1 MKAPSLCWDAAL
13 GTLPTPGRGLPF
25 SLWGSV
31 QFLPPS
37 PPPPQTG
44 FSSHFFT
51 QLHLRG
57 EEPPGAAPGLCLPP
71 PTPHVPTP
79 QPAAPPP
86 RQLQHR
92 GRSFNSMFKA
102 VGKGSPS
109 RNAPSRNSPA
119 KPNKSS
125 SNELAVLIARMQT
138 NADQVEKDILDTQ
151 SLLSQV
157 RCGTGQWE
165 GGRNLKEA
173 ETLLKDLFLDVDR
186 AKRLKH
192 PQANEI
198 EKDIQQLHERVTQ
211 LCAEYRDLYEK
222 LNVPDIGPRVDW
234 TKILDQKMKQ
244 VNAGQYGPGMSE
256 LEKQIAEHNILQKEI
271 EAYGLQIKNL
281 RCRDVTDLKSQYK
294 DLLKA
299 SIWRGQSL
307 GSLYHHLQGCTKE
320 LGYLTEQQ
328 TRILKQDW
336 SDQMTDVQSMRRE
349 YEEFKSKELL
359 SQEEFV
365 NNLQDDGDRMIELKH
380 PAIKPIQAHQE
391 ALKNEWQNFLNLC
404 ICQES
409 QLKSVENYKKFQD
422 DAETVSRSLKKMSSD
437 LDTKYTKFNKDSPG
451 VVSDLLLHLEAVK
464 QAEKSIADLKR
475 RSKEISPLKLRRMR
489 PSQPL
494 TLDTLCDW
502 DAGEVQLTRGD
513 KYTLKDN
520 SNPEM
525 WVVQSSTG
533 VVQEAPSACFSIPPP
548 DPEAMDKVNRLEGEL
563 NAVKQKRA
571 AAQNMLRCSHKETV
585 QPSQKVLPK
594 STPVVQDDPQADQLL
609 GSLDRVGKDLVQ
621 VEKEVLNRVRSPVS
635 YTDSTDDLARRIKQQ
650 QETTKKL
657 ESLGAAKDALQKECE
672 TYLSKKPTSTSASQ
686 LPVTLNALR
695 SKYSDVNMLSSLY
708 NEKAKAALN
717 LETQIE
723 NTDKIVST
731 FEAKL
736 AQDSIIPASPNAL
749 QDRANDLQKMR
760 RDLVAQEDCVLKLNR
775 GLKDAEH
782 SCSAVQ
788 NNFQEYCPDLP
799 RQKREVQLLND
810 RYHAVAD
817 QLDQREKT
825 LRNISLAYQ
834 QFQNS
839 NENLMFWMN
848 NLPKHQVKTTDG
860 PSQINYKLQAQKRL
874 LEEIESKEP
883 EKNAMVRLS
892 RNVQSTLNDY
902 ELQAGKY
909 SSSLDPALTDFAAK
923 RLRVTPLQESIQTQ
937 ENDVSKHYMELAA
950 ENRQQLNRL
959 EFAKKIAEKKE
970 VHEDIQSVREQTQQ
984 SANKAMSSRES
995 EGLKLQLEEERRNVA
1010 RIEEDLEE
1018 RRNKLLML
1026 KTQRP
1031 IERVEEKEVVEYYR
1045 DPQLE
1050 SNLTKMTQQIEEE
1063 GKKRQSLQEDIDA
1076 MSRKL
1081 AQMESEKKAI
1091 PAQLLT
1097 KEITKIEKD
1106 PSLDS
1111 EAASLRQEIRRL
1123 QEESLASASEL
1134 ERYKRELHVL
1144 ERKQPNIREK
1154 VVVKEL
1160 IKTEKNPE
1168 MLKSVRNLQLQID
1181 EESFKRK
1188 SAEEAIVKVKSKI
1201 EEVEK
1206 LIDAAEPKII
1216 VKEVKQVEQDPEL
1229 LKESS
1234 KLKTLIEE
1242 ERSKNL
1248 ALAGELGE
1256 LQSQCSIAEKQKP
1269 RVEVKERVNEIFMV
1283 DPETEKEIAHLKRE
1297 LQEITLKRT
1306 KIDSE
1311 VEEALAELNVL
1322 RSQKPEVEL
1331 KEVIEE
1337 VVKHEKSPEILREI
1351 DRLKQQLNEL
1361 VNTNGRTQEQLIR
1374 LQGERDE
1381 WRRERSKVETKL
1393 VNKEVIRYENDP
1405 LLEKEADRLRQ
1416 EVRSMSQKRRA
1427 AEDAVY
1433 DLQNKYMLLERRKPE
1448 EKVIVQE
1455 VILTQKDPKL
1465 RDEHSRLSRSLDEEV
1480 SNRRRLER
1488 DVQQLR
1494 ALVEEQEKLL
1504 NFQEDR
1510 SKRLAL
1516 EKEMRQIT
1524 LRIKELE
1531 ESPAPVQEKI
1541 IMEEV
1546 VKLEKDPVL
1555 EQSASSLRLE
1565 LEREKMEVLNLQREC
1580 KNLQMQVDVLQKAK
1594 SQEKTIYKEVIRV
1607 EKDRALESERARI
1620 WEQLSR
1626 ERGAKQKAEEEVR
1639 RLREKIERA
1648 EGMKRTWARE
1658 ETELQKARNLAIQE
1672 RAGLESEL
1680 RELERQKQQ
1689 KVLFLREESKLLNQ
1703 RTESDRQKKKQLEQ
1717 EFSMLEADILRE
1729 KDQIYNKERF
1739 IRDLRSRVSRE
1750 EINHETQMR
1759 ETNLST
1765 KISILDPET
1774 GKDMSPYEAY
1784 KRGIIDRGQY
1794 IQLQELECDW
1804 EEITTLGPNG
1814 EISLLLD
1821 KKSGKQYSIDDALR
1835 LRRITK
1841 EEYQLYRDGKIPISE
1856 FALLV
1861 AGESKPPS
1869 SLSIGSIISKSPI
1882 QSPTTP
1888 QTQSFFPP
1896 SSQKGFGEDTSPI
1909 AGVYDTTTDTKYNI
1923 KTAVTKKLLDPMTA
1937 QKLLEAQA
1945 ATGGIIDLLSRD
1957 RLSVHKAI
1965 ERGLIDRTYMQRL
1978 LNAQKAFTGI
1988 EDPVTKRRLS
1998 VGEAVQKGWMT
2009 KDSAFPYLEVQH
2021 LTGGL
2026 IDPKK
2031 TGRIPVLEAA
2041 QMGMIT
2047 GDLANRL
2054 QDESS
2059 YEKDLIDPIT
2069 KEKIN
2074 YKEAMAL
2081 CQKDSLGSLLLL
2093 PAASEGY
2100 QPFRSP
2106 KLSRFRH

>member
-1 MKAPSLCWDAAL
+1 
-13 GTLPTPGRGLPF
+13 
-25 SLWGSV
+25 
-31 QFLPPS
+31 
-37 PPPPQTG
+37 
-44 FSSHFFT
+44 
-51 QLHLRG
+51 
-57 EEPPGAAPGLCLPP
+57 
-71 PTPHVPTP
+71 
-79 QPAAPPP
+79 
-86 RQLQHR
+86 
-92 GRSFNSMFKA
+92 
-102 VGKGSPS
+102 
-109 RNAPSRNSPA
+109 
-119 KPNKSS
+119 
-125 SNELAVLIARMQT
+125 MQT
-138 NADQVEKDILDTQ
+138 NADQVEKDILETQ
-151 SLLSQV
+151 SLLTQV
-157 RCGTGQWE
+157 RSFEFQAE
-165 GGRNLKEA
+165 NARNLKEA

-192 PQANEI
+192 PQATEI

-320 LGYLTEQQ
+320 LGYLTERQ

-349 YEEFKSKELL
+349 YEDFKSKELL

-380 PAIKPIQAHQE
+380 PAVKPIQAHQE

-451 VVSDLLLHLEAVK
+451 VVSDLLLHLENDEKSVK
-464 QAEKSIADLKR
+464 QAEKSIADLKK

-489 PSQPL
+489 SSQPL

-533 VVQEAPSACFSIPPP
+533 VVQEAPSACFSILPP
-548 DPEAMDKVNRLEGEL
+548 DPEAVDKVNRLEGEL

-571 AAQNMLRCSHKETV
+571 AAQSMLRRSHKETV
-585 QPSQKVLPK
+585 QPSQQVLPK

-635 YTDSTDDLARRIKQQ
+635 YTDPTDDLARRIKQQ
-650 QETTKKL
+650 QVGETTKKL

-695 SKYSDVNMLSSLY
+695 SKYSDVSMLSSLY

-723 NTDKIVST
+723 NTDKVVST

-749 QDRANDLQKMR
+749 QDRANDLQKMK

-825 LRNISLAYQ
+825 LRNISLTYQ

-883 EKNAMVRLS
+883 EKNAVVRLS

-923 RLRVTPLQESIQTQ
+923 RLRVTPLQESIQAQ
-937 ENDVSKHYMELAA
+937 VQSFLFS
-950 ENRQQLNRL
+950 
-959 EFAKKIAEKKE
+959 FAFSLQKE
-970 VHEDIQSVREQTQQ
+970 VHEDIQSVHEQTQQ
-984 SANKAMSSRES
+984 SANKAVSSRES

-1010 RIEEDLEE
+1010 RIEEELEE
-1018 RRNKLLML
+1018 HRNKLLML

-1031 IERVEEKEVVEYYR
+1031 VERVEEKEVVEYYR

-1050 SNLTKMTQQIEEE
+1050 SNLTKMMRQIEEE
-1063 GKKRQSLQEDIDA
+1063 GKKRQSLQEDIEL

-1081 AQMESEKKAI
+1081 AQMESEKKAV

-1111 EAASLRQEIRRL
+1111 QAASLRQEIRRL
-1123 QEESLASASEL
+1123 QEESLAAASEL
-1134 ERYKRELHVL
+1134 EQCKRELHML

-1297 LQEITLKRT
+1297 LQEVTLKRT

-1311 VEEALAELNVL
+1311 VEEALAELSVL

-1381 WRRERSKVETKL
+1381 WKRERSKVETKL

-1416 EVRSMSQKRRA
+1416 EVRSMAQKRRA
-1427 AEDAVY
+1427 AEDAIY

-1465 RDEHSRLSRSLDEEV
+1465 RDEHNRLSRSLDEEV

-1494 ALVEEQEKLL
+1494 VLVEEQEKLL

-1555 EQSASSLRLE
+1555 EQSASNLRLE
-1565 LEREKMEVLNLQREC
+1565 LDREKMEVLNLQREC

-1672 RAGLESEL
+1672 RASLESEL

-1814 EISLLLD
+1814 EVSVLLD

-1869 SLSIGSIISKSPI
+1869 SLSIAFSPQAHRRASVMTRPPLPGCTI
-1882 QSPTTP
+1882 PPLTPSTT
-1888 QTQSFFPP
+1888 S
-1896 SSQKGFGEDTSPI
+1896 
-1909 AGVYDTTTDTKYNI
+1909 
-1923 KTAVTKKLLDPMTA
+1923 
-1937 QKLLEAQA
+1937 
-1945 ATGGIIDLLSRD
+1945 
-1957 RLSVHKAI
+1957 
-1965 ERGLIDRTYMQRL
+1965 
-1978 LNAQKAFTGI
+1978 
-1988 EDPVTKRRLS
+1988 
-1998 VGEAVQKGWMT
+1998 
-2009 KDSAFPYLEVQH
+2009 
-2021 LTGGL
+2021 
-2026 IDPKK
+2026 
-2031 TGRIPVLEAA
+2031 
-2041 QMGMIT
+2041 
-2047 GDLANRL
+2047 RL
-2054 QDESS
+2054 Q
-2059 YEKDLIDPIT
+2059 
-2069 KEKIN
+2069 
-2074 YKEAMAL
+2074 
-2081 CQKDSLGSLLLL
+2081 
-2093 PAASEGY
+2093 
-2100 QPFRSP
+2100 
-2106 KLSRFRH
+2106 LSGG

>member
-1 MKAPSLCWDAAL
+1 
-13 GTLPTPGRGLPF
+13 
-25 SLWGSV
+25 
-31 QFLPPS
+31 
-37 PPPPQTG
+37 
-44 FSSHFFT
+44 
-51 QLHLRG
+51 
-57 EEPPGAAPGLCLPP
+57 
-71 PTPHVPTP
+71 
-79 QPAAPPP
+79 
-86 RQLQHR
+86 
-92 GRSFNSMFKA
+92 MFKG

-109 RNAPSRNSPA
+109 RSSPNRGSPVKPS
-119 KPNKSS
+119 KSS
-125 SNELAVLIARMQT
+125 TNELAMLISRMQT
-138 NADQVEKDILDTQ
+138 NADQVEKDILETQ
-151 SLLSQV
+151 SRLKQDASNHQKN
-157 RCGTGQWE
+157 QAFE
-165 GGRNLKEA
+165 FQAENARNLKEA

-192 PQANEI
+192 PQAPEI
-198 EKDIQQLHERVTQ
+198 EKDIQQLHDRVTQ
-211 LCAEYRDLYEK
+211 LCAEYRALYEQ
-222 LNVPDIGPRVDW
+222 LTIPDVGPRVDW
-234 TKILDQKMKQ
+234 ARILDQKMKQ
-244 VNAGQYGPGMSE
+244 INVGQYGPGMSE

-281 RCRDVTDLKSQYK
+281 RCGDVAELKTHYK

-320 LGYLTEQQ
+320 LGYLTDQQ

-336 SDQMTDVQSMRRE
+336 SDQMTDVQSVRRQ
-349 YEEFKSKELL
+349 YEDFKSNELL
-359 SQEEFV
+359 SQEEIV
-365 NNLQDDGDRMIELKH
+365 NHLQDDGDRMIELKH
-380 PAIKPIQAHQE
+380 PAVKPIQAHQE

-409 QLKSVENYKKFQD
+409 QLKSVESYKKFQD
-422 DAETVSRSLKKMSSD
+422 DAEAVSHSLKKMNSD
-437 LDTKYTKFNKDSPG
+437 LDTKYSKFNKSSPG
-451 VVSDLLLHLEAVK
+451 VVSDLLLQLENEEKVVK
-464 QAEKSIADLKR
+464 QAEKSITDLKR
-475 RSKEISPLKLRRMR
+475 RSKEISPLQLRRMR

-548 DPEAMDKVNRLEGEL
+548 DPESIDKVDRLEGEL
-563 NAVKQKRA
+563 TSVKQKRA
-571 AAQNMLRCSHKETV
+571 EVQSTLRRSHKEQV
-585 QPSQKVLPK
+585 QPSQQALSRSP
-594 STPVVQDDPQADQLL
+594 PPVQDDPQADQLL
-609 GSLDRVGKDLVQ
+609 SSLDRVGKDLVQ
-621 VEKEVLNRVRSPVS
+621 VEKEVLSRVRSPVNYS
-635 YTDSTDDLARRIKQQ
+635 DPMDDLARRIKHQ
-650 QETTKKL
+650 QETTQKL
-657 ESLGAAKDALQKECE
+657 ENVGTAKDALQKECE

-695 SKYSDVNMLSSLY
+695 SKYNDVSMLSSLY
-708 NEKAKAALN
+708 SEKAKAALN

-723 NTDKIVST
+723 NTDKIVSM

-749 QDRANDLQKMR
+749 QDRANDLLKMR
-760 RDLVAQEDCVLKLNR
+760 REVVAQEDCVLKLNR

-825 LRNISLAYQ
+825 LRNISLTYQ

-839 NENLMFWMN
+839 NENFMFWMN

-874 LEEIESKEP
+874 VEEIESKEP
-883 EKNAMVRLS
+883 EKSAVVRLS
-892 RNVQSTLNDY
+892 QNVQSTLNDY

-909 SSSLDPALTDFAAK
+909 SSSLDPTLTDFAAK
-923 RLRVTPLQESIQTQ
+923 RLRVTPLQESIQAQ
-937 ENDVSKHYMELAA
+937 ENDVTKLYMELAA
-950 ENRQQLNRL
+950 ENKQQLSRL
-959 EFAKKIAEKKE
+959 EFAKKIVEKKE
-970 VHEDIQSVREQTQQ
+970 VHEDIEAVHEQTHE
-984 SANKAMSSRES
+984 SGAAMSRES
-995 EGLKLQLEEERRNVA
+995 EGLKSQLEEERRKVA
-1010 RIEEDLEE
+1010 KIEEDLEE
-1018 RRNKLLML
+1018 HRNKLLTL
-1026 KTQRP
+1026 KTQKP
-1031 IERVEEKEVVEYYR
+1031 IERVEEKEVIEYYR
-1045 DPQLE
+1045 DPQVE
-1050 SNLTKMTQQIEEE
+1050 SNLSKMAQQIEEE
-1063 GKKRQSLQEDIDA
+1063 GRKRQRLQEDIEV

-1081 AQMESEKKAI
+1081 AQMESEKKVI

-1111 EAASLRQEIRRL
+1111 QAGSLRQEIKRL
-1123 QEESLASASEL
+1123 QEESLAAASEL
-1134 ERYKRELHVL
+1134 EQRKRELHML

-1160 IKTEKNPE
+1160 IKLEKNPE
-1168 MLKSVRNLQLQID
+1168 MLKSVRTLQLQID

-1188 SAEEAIVKVKSKI
+1188 SAEEAIVKVKNKI
-1201 EEVEK
+1201 EEVER
-1206 LIDAAEPKII
+1206 LIETAEPKMI

-1229 LKESS
+1229 LRESS

-1248 ALAGELGE
+1248 VLTGELGE
-1256 LQSQCSIAEKQKP
+1256 LQSQYSIAEKQKP
-1269 RVEVKERVNEIFMV
+1269 RVEVQERVDEIFLV
-1283 DPETEKEIAHLKRE
+1283 DPETERQIAHLKRE
-1297 LQEITLKRT
+1297 LQEVTLKRT
-1306 KIDSE
+1306 KVDSE
-1311 VEEALAELNVL
+1311 VEEALAELSIL
-1322 RSQKPEVEL
+1322 RSQKPVVEL

-1381 WRRERSKVETKL
+1381 WKRERSKVETKL

-1416 EVRSMSQKRRA
+1416 EVRNMAQKRRA
-1427 AEDAVY
+1427 AEDALY

-1448 EKVIVQE
+1448 EKVVVQE

-1465 RDEHSRLSRSLDEEV
+1465 RDEHTRLSRSLDEEV

-1488 DVQQLR
+1488 DVQQVR

-1555 EQSASSLRLE
+1555 EQSASNLRLE
-1565 LEREKMEVLNLQREC
+1565 LDREQVEVLNLQREC
-1580 KNLQMQVDVLQKAK
+1580 QNLQMQVDVLQKTK

-1620 WEQLSR
+1620 WELLNR

-1672 RAGLESEL
+1672 RANLESEL

-1689 KVLFLREESKLLNQ
+1689 KVLFLQEESKLLNQ
-1703 RTESDRQKKKQLEQ
+1703 RTENDRQKKKQLEH
-1717 EFSMLEADILRE
+1717 EFSLLEADILRE

-1739 IRDLRSRVSRE
+1739 IRDLQSRVNRE

-1804 EEITTLGPNG
+1804 EEVTTLGPNG
-1814 EISLLLD
+1814 EVSLLLD

-1861 AGESKPPS
+1861 AGESKPPP
-1869 SLSIGSIISKSPI
+1869 SLSIGSIISKSPLS
-1882 QSPTTP
+1882 SPTTH

-1896 SSQKGFGEDTSPI
+1896 ASQKGFCDDTSPI

-1923 KTAVTKKLLDPMTA
+1923 KTAVAKKLLDPMTA

-1945 ATGGIIDLLSRD
+1945 ATGGIVDLISRD
-1957 RLSVHKAI
+1957 RFSVHKAI
-1965 ERGLIDRTYMQRL
+1965 ERGLIDRSYMQRL

-1988 EDPVTKRRLS
+1988 EDPVTKRRLA

-2026 IDPKK
+2026 IDPKR

-2041 QMGMIT
+2041 QTGMIT
-2047 GDLANRL
+2047 GDLANGL
-2054 QDESS
+2054 QDESN
-2059 YEKDLIDPIT
+2059 YEKDLIDPVT

-2074 YKEAMAL
+2074 YKEAMGL
-2081 CQKDSLGSLLLL
+2081 CHKDSLSSLLLL
-2093 PAASEGY
+2093 PATSEGY
-2100 QPFRSP
+2100 QRYHQASRSP

>member
-1 MKAPSLCWDAAL
+1 
-13 GTLPTPGRGLPF
+13 R
-25 SLWGSV
+25 
-31 QFLPPS
+31 
-37 PPPPQTG
+37 
-44 FSSHFFT
+44 SST
-51 QLHLRG
+51 
-57 EEPPGAAPGLCLPP
+57 
-71 PTPHVPTP
+71 
-79 QPAAPPP
+79 
-86 RQLQHR
+86 
-92 GRSFNSMFKA
+92 
-102 VGKGSPS
+102 
-109 RNAPSRNSPA
+109 
-119 KPNKSS
+119 
-125 SNELAVLIARMQT
+125 NELAVLISRMQT
-138 NADQVEKDILDTQ
+138 NADQVEKDILETQ
-151 SLLSQV
+151 SRLKQDTSNHQKNKAFEF
-157 RCGTGQWE
+157 QSE
-165 GGRNLKEA
+165 NARNLKEA

-192 PQANEI
+192 PQATEI
-198 EKDIQQLHERVTQ
+198 EKDIQQLHDRVTQ
-211 LCAEYRDLYEK
+211 LCAEYRALYEQ
-222 LNVPDIGPRVDW
+222 LNIPDVGPRVDW
-234 TKILDQKMKQ
+234 ARILDQKMKQ

-271 EAYGLQIKNL
+271 EAYGLQIKNIHSG
-281 RCRDVTDLKSQYK
+281 DVADLKSQYK

-320 LGYLTEQQ
+320 LGYLTDQQ
-328 TRILKQDW
+328 TKILKQDW
-336 SDQMTDVQSMRRE
+336 SDQMMDVQSVRRE
-349 YEEFKSKELL
+349 YEDFKSKELL

-365 NNLQDDGDRMIELKH
+365 NHLQDDGDRMIELKH
-380 PAIKPIQAHQE
+380 PASCSVPPQAHQE

-409 QLKSVENYKKFQD
+409 QLKSVESYKKFQD
-422 DAETVSRSLKKMSSD
+422 DAEAVSRSLKMMNSD
-437 LDTKYTKFNKDSPG
+437 LDTKYSKFDKDSPG
-451 VVSDLLLHLEAVK
+451 VVSDLLLQLENEEKVVK
-464 QAEKSIADLKR
+464 QAEKSITDLKR
-475 RSKEISPLKLRRMR
+475 RSKEISPLKLRRTR
-489 PSQPL
+489 PSQTL

-502 DAGEVQLTRGD
+502 DAGEVQLARGD

-548 DPEAMDKVNRLEGEL
+548 DPESMDKVNRLEEEL
-563 NAVKQKRA
+563 NVVKQKRA
-571 AAQNMLRCSHKETV
+571 AVQSTLSPSHKEQV
-585 QPSQKVLPK
+585 QPSQEGFFHLC
-594 STPVVQDDPQADQLL
+594 LF
-609 GSLDRVGKDLVQ
+609 GSLSHTVPLPDSHRLDGAVPQGPTSYERATAPLAPQ
-621 VEKEVLNRVRSPVS
+621 QNPPVS
-635 YTDSTDDLARRIKQQ
+635 ETCFRNST
-650 QETTKKL
+650 ETTKKL
-657 ESLGAAKDALQKECE
+657 ENLGAAKDALQKECE

-695 SKYSDVNMLSSLY
+695 SKYNDVNMLSSLY

-749 QDRANDLQKMR
+749 QGRANDLQKMK

-825 LRNISLAYQ
+825 LRNVSLAYQ

-874 LEEIESKEP
+874 VEEIESKEP
-883 EKNAMVRLS
+883 EKNAVVRLS

-909 SSSLDPALTDFAAK
+909 SSSLDPTLTDSAAK
-923 RLRVTPLQESIQTQ
+923 RLRVTPLQESIQAQ
-937 ENDVSKHYMELAA
+937 ENDLTKLYMELAA
-950 ENRQQLNRL
+950 ENKQQLSRL
-959 EFAKKIAEKKE
+959 EFAKKIVEKKE
-970 VHEDIQSVREQTQQ
+970 VCEDIEAVHEETQQ
-984 SANKAMSSRES
+984 SENKATTSGES
-995 EGLKLQLEEERRNVA
+995 EGLKSQLEEERRKVA
-1010 RIEEDLEE
+1010 EIEADLEE
-1018 RRNKLLML
+1018 HRNKLLML
-1026 KTQRP
+1026 KTQKP
-1031 IERVEEKEVVEYYR
+1031 VERVEEKEVIEYYR
-1045 DPQLE
+1045 DPQVE
-1050 SNLTKMTQQIEEE
+1050 SNLSKMAQQIEEE
-1063 GKKRQSLQEDIDA
+1063 GKKRQSLQEDIEV

-1081 AQMESEKKAI
+1081 AQMESEKKVI
-1091 PAQLLT
+1091 PPQLLT

-1106 PSLDS
+1106 PSLES
-1111 EAASLRQEIRRL
+1111 QAASLRQEIKRL
-1123 QEESLASASEL
+1123 QEESLAAASEL
-1134 ERYKRELHVL
+1134 EQHKRELHML

-1160 IKTEKNPE
+1160 IKLEKNPE
-1168 MLKSVRNLQLQID
+1168 MLKSVRTLQLQID
-1181 EESFKRK
+1181 EETFKRK
-1188 SAEEAIVKVKSKI
+1188 SAEEAIVKVKNKI
-1201 EEVEK
+1201 EEVER
-1206 LIDAAEPKII
+1206 LIETAEPKII

-1229 LKESS
+1229 LRESS

-1248 ALAGELGE
+1248 MLTGELGE
-1256 LQSQCSIAEKQKP
+1256 LQSQYSIAEKQKP
-1269 RVEVKERVNEIFMV
+1269 RIEIKERVNEIFMV
-1283 DPETEKEIAHLKRE
+1283 DPETERQIAHLKRE
-1297 LQEITLKRT
+1297 LQEVTLKRT
-1306 KIDSE
+1306 KIDNE
-1311 VEEALAELNVL
+1311 VEEALAELNAL
-1322 RSQKPEVEL
+1322 RSQKPVVEL

-1351 DRLKQQLNEL
+1351 DRLKEQLNEL

-1381 WRRERSKVETKL
+1381 WKRERSKVETKL

-1416 EVRSMSQKRRA
+1416 EVRNMSQKRRA
-1427 AEDAVY
+1427 AEDAIY

-1448 EKVIVQE
+1448 EKVVVQE

-1465 RDEHSRLSRSLDEEV
+1465 RDEHNRLRRSLDEEV

-1488 DVQQLR
+1488 DVQQVR

-1555 EQSASSLRLE
+1555 EQSASNLRLE
-1565 LEREKMEVLNLQREC
+1565 LDREKMEVLNLQREC
-1580 KNLQMQVDVLQKAK
+1580 KNLQMQVDVLQKTK

-1620 WEQLSR
+1620 WELLNR

-1672 RAGLESEL
+1672 RANLESEL

-1703 RTESDRQKKKQLEQ
+1703 RTENDRQKKKQLEH
-1717 EFSMLEADILRE
+1717 EFSLLEADILRE

-1739 IRDLRSRVSRE
+1739 IRDLQSKVNRE

-1804 EEITTLGPNG
+1804 EEVTTLGPNG
-1814 EISLLLD
+1814 EVSVLLD

-1861 AGESKPPS
+1861 AGESKPPP
-1869 SLSIGSIISKSPI
+1869 SLSIGSIISKSPVS
-1882 QSPTTP
+1882 SPTTH

-1896 SSQKGFGEDTSPI
+1896 ASQKGFCEDTSPI

-1923 KTAVTKKLLDPMTA
+1923 KTAVAKKVLDPMTA

-1945 ATGGIIDLLSRD
+1945 ATGGIIDLISRD
-1957 RLSVHKAI
+1957 RFSVHKAI

-2026 IDPKK
+2026 IDPKR

-2041 QMGMIT
+2041 QTGMIT

-2054 QDESS
+2054 QDESN
-2059 YEKDLIDPIT
+2059 YEKDLIDPVT

-2081 CQKDSLGSLLLL
+2081 CHKDSLSSLLLL
-2093 PAASEGY
+2093 PAMSEGY
-2100 QPFRSP
+2100 QRYHQASRSP
-2106 KLSRFRH
+2106 KLSR

>member
-1 MKAPSLCWDAAL
+1 
-13 GTLPTPGRGLPF
+13 R
-25 SLWGSV
+25 
-31 QFLPPS
+31 
-37 PPPPQTG
+37 
-44 FSSHFFT
+44 SST
-51 QLHLRG
+51 
-57 EEPPGAAPGLCLPP
+57 
-71 PTPHVPTP
+71 
-79 QPAAPPP
+79 
-86 RQLQHR
+86 
-92 GRSFNSMFKA
+92 
-102 VGKGSPS
+102 
-109 RNAPSRNSPA
+109 
-119 KPNKSS
+119 
-125 SNELAVLIARMQT
+125 NELAMLISRLQT
-138 NADQVEKDILDTQ
+138 NADQVEKDILETQ
-151 SLLSQV
+151 SRLKQDDSNHQKNKAFEF
-157 RCGTGQWE
+157 QPE
-165 GGRNLKEA
+165 NARNLREA

-186 AKRLKH
+186 AKQLKH
-192 PQANEI
+192 PQATEI
-198 EKDIQQLHERVTQ
+198 EKDIQQLHDRVTQ

-222 LNVPDIGPRVDW
+222 LNVPDVGPRVDW
-234 TKILDQKMKQ
+234 AGILDQKMKQ

-271 EAYGLQIKNL
+271 EAYGLQIKNIHSGNGA
-281 RCRDVTDLKSQYK
+281 DLKSQHK
-294 DLLKA
+294 DLMKA
-299 SIWRGQSL
+299 SLCRERNL

-320 LGYLTEQQ
+320 LSYLTDQQ

-336 SDQMTDVQSMRRE
+336 SDQMMDVESVRRE
-349 YEEFKSKELL
+349 YEDFKSNELL

-365 NNLQDDGDRMIELKH
+365 NHLQDDGDRMIELKH
-380 PAIKPIQAHQE
+380 PAVKPIQAHQE

-404 ICQES
+404 VCQES
-409 QLKSVENYKKFQD
+409 QLKSVESYKKFQD
-422 DAETVSRSLKKMSSD
+422 DAEAVSCSLKKMNSD
-437 LDTKYTKFNKDSPG
+437 LDTKYSKFNKDSPG
-451 VVSDLLLHLEAVK
+451 VVSDLLLQLENEENAVK
-464 QAEKSIADLKR
+464 QAEKSITDLKR
-475 RSKEISPLKLRRMR
+475 RSKEISPLKLRRMH

-548 DPEAMDKVNRLEGEL
+548 DPESIDKVNRLCRGL
-563 NAVKQKRA
+563 QQFPNTVKQKRTA
-571 AAQNMLRCSHKETV
+571 VQSALRRSHKEQV
-585 QPSQKVLPK
+585 QPSQQGMSAGRFLPSLSVLISSPHPAIARQPQSGWGCAPRA
-594 STPVVQDDPQADQLL
+594 STLGEGYIAPLVPQRNPPL
-609 GSLDRVGKDLVQ
+609 R
-621 VEKEVLNRVRSPVS
+621 ETRFHN
-635 YTDSTDDLARRIKQQ
+635 ST
-650 QETTKKL
+650 ETAKKL
-657 ESLGAAKDALQKECE
+657 ENLGAAKDALQKECA

-695 SKYSDVNMLSSLY
+695 SKYNDVNMLSSLY

-749 QDRANDLQKMR
+749 QNRANDLLKMK
-760 RDLVAQEDCVLKLNR
+760 RDVVAQEDCVLKLNR

-825 LRNISLAYQ
+825 LRNISLTYQ

-874 LEEIESKEP
+874 VEEIENKEP
-883 EKNAMVRLS
+883 EKNAVVRLS

-909 SSSLDPALTDFAAK
+909 SSSLDPTLTDFAAK
-923 RLRVTPLQESIQTQ
+923 RLRVTPLQESIQAQ
-937 ENDVSKHYMELAA
+937 ENDVTKLYMELAA
-950 ENRQQLNRL
+950 ENKQQLSRL
-959 EFAKKIAEKKE
+959 EFAKKIVEKKE
-970 VHEDIQSVREQTQQ
+970 VHEDIEAAHEQTQQ
-984 SANKAMSSRES
+984 SENKATTSRES
-995 EGLKLQLEEERRNVA
+995 AGLKSQLEEERRKVA
-1010 RIEEDLEE
+1010 KIEEDLEE
-1018 RRNKLLML
+1018 HRNKLLML
-1026 KTQRP
+1026 KTQKP
-1031 IERVEEKEVVEYYR
+1031 IERVEEKEVIEYYR
-1045 DPQLE
+1045 DPQVE
-1050 SNLTKMTQQIEEE
+1050 SNLSKMVQQIEEE
-1063 GKKRQSLQEDIDA
+1063 GKKRQSLQEDIEV
-1076 MSRKL
+1076 MSQKL
-1081 AQMESEKKAI
+1081 AQMESEKKVM

-1111 EAASLRQEIRRL
+1111 QAASLRQEIKRL
-1123 QEESLASASEL
+1123 QEESLAAASEL
-1134 ERYKRELHVL
+1134 EQRKRELHML
-1144 ERKQPNIREK
+1144 ERKQPNIRER

-1160 IKTEKNPE
+1160 IKLEKNPE
-1168 MLKSVRNLQLQID
+1168 MLKSVRTLQLQID

-1188 SAEEAIVKVKSKI
+1188 SAEEAIVKVKNKI
-1201 EEVEK
+1201 EEVER
-1206 LIDAAEPKII
+1206 LIETAEPKII

-1229 LKESS
+1229 LRESS

-1248 ALAGELGE
+1248 MLTGELGE
-1256 LQSQCSIAEKQKP
+1256 LQSQYNIAEKQKP
-1269 RVEVKERVNEIFMV
+1269 RVEVKERINEIFLV
-1283 DPETEKEIAHLKRE
+1283 DPETERQIAHLKRE
-1297 LQEITLKRT
+1297 LQEVTLKRT

-1322 RSQKPEVEL
+1322 RSQKPVVEL

-1337 VVKHEKSPEILREI
+1337 VIKHEKNPEILREI

-1381 WRRERSKVETKL
+1381 WKRERSKVETKL

-1416 EVRSMSQKRRA
+1416 EVRNMSQKRRA
-1427 AEDAVY
+1427 AEDAIY

-1448 EKVIVQE
+1448 EKVVVQE

-1465 RDEHSRLSRSLDEEV
+1465 RDEHNRLSRSLDEEV

-1488 DVQQLR
+1488 DVQQVR

-1516 EKEMRQIT
+1516 EKEMRQTT

-1555 EQSASSLRLE
+1555 EQSASNLRLE
-1565 LEREKMEVLNLQREC
+1565 LDREKMEVLNLQREC
-1580 KNLQMQVDVLQKAK
+1580 KNLQMQVDVLQKTK

-1620 WEQLSR
+1620 WELLNR
-1626 ERGAKQKAEEEVR
+1626 ERGAKQKAEEEIR

-1672 RAGLESEL
+1672 RANLESEL

-1703 RTESDRQKKKQLEQ
+1703 RTENDRQKKKQLEH
-1717 EFSMLEADILRE
+1717 EFSLLEADILRE

-1739 IRDLRSRVSRE
+1739 IRDLQSRINRE

-1784 KRGIIDRGQY
+1784 KRGIVDRSQY

-1804 EEITTLGPNG
+1804 EEVTTLGPNG
-1814 EISLLLD
+1814 EVSVLLD

-1861 AGESKPPS
+1861 AGESKPPP
-1869 SLSIGSIISKSPI
+1869 SLSIGSIISKSPLS
-1882 QSPTTP
+1882 SPTTH

-1896 SSQKGFGEDTSPI
+1896 ASQKGFCDDTSPI
-1909 AGVYDTTTDTKYNI
+1909 AGVYDTTTDIKYNI
-1923 KTAVTKKLLDPMTA
+1923 KTAVAKKLLDPMTA

-1945 ATGGIIDLLSRD
+1945 ATGGIIDLISRD
-1957 RLSVHKAI
+1957 RFSVHKAI

-2041 QMGMIT
+2041 QTGMIT

-2054 QDESS
+2054 QDESN

-2069 KEKIN
+2069 KEKMN

-2081 CQKDSLGSLLLL
+2081 CQKDLLSSLLLL
-2093 PAASEGY
+2093 PATSEGY
-2100 QPFRSP
+2100 QRYHQVSRSP
-2106 KLSRFRH
+2106 GLSR

>member
-1 MKAPSLCWDAAL
+1 TLC
-13 GTLPTPGRGLPF
+13 F
-25 SLWGSV
+25 
-31 QFLPPS
+31 
-37 PPPPQTG
+37 
-44 FSSHFFT
+44 
-51 QLHLRG
+51 
-57 EEPPGAAPGLCLPP
+57 AAPTL
-71 PTPHVPTP
+71 
-79 QPAAPPP
+79 
-86 RQLQHR
+86 
-92 GRSFNSMFKA
+92 RSSTND
-102 VGKGSPS
+102 
-109 RNAPSRNSPA
+109 
-119 KPNKSS
+119 
-125 SNELAVLIARMQT
+125 LAVLIARMQT
-138 NADQVEKDILDTQ
+138 NADQVEKDILETQ
-151 SLLSQV
+151 ARLTQV
-157 RCGTGQWE
+157 RSPRAACQGLQNAE
-165 GGRNLKEA
+165 NARNLKEA

-198 EKDIQQLHERVTQ
+198 EKDIQQLHDRTTQ
-211 LCAEYRDLYEK
+211 LCAEYRALYEK
-222 LNVPDIGPRVDW
+222 LNIPDVGPRVDW
-234 TKILDQKMKQ
+234 AKILDQKMKQ
-244 VNAGQYGPGMSE
+244 VSAGQYGPGISE

-271 EAYGLQIKNL
+271 EAYGLQIKNI
-281 RCRDVTDLKSQYK
+281 RCGDVADLKSQYK

-336 SDQMTDVQSMRRE
+336 SDQMMDVQSVRRE
-349 YEEFKSKELL
+349 YEDFKSKELL

-380 PAIKPIQAHQE
+380 PAVKPIQAHQE

-422 DAETVSRSLKKMSSD
+422 DAEAVSLSLTKMNSD
-437 LDTKYTKFNKDSPG
+437 LDTKYSKFNKDSPG
-451 VVSDLLLHLEAVK
+451 VVSDLLLQLENEEKAVK

-475 RSKEISPLKLRRMR
+475 RSKEISPLKLRRMH

-494 TLDTLCDW
+494 SLDTLCDW

-513 KYTLKDN
+513 KYILKDN

-533 VVQEAPSACFSIPPP
+533 MVQEAPSACFSIPPP
-548 DPEAMDKVNRLEGEL
+548 DPESIDKTHSGLLLGPRHPLTPL
-563 NAVKQKRA
+563 I
-571 AAQNMLRCSHKETV
+571 SSS
-585 QPSQKVLPK
+585 P
-594 STPVVQDDPQADQLL
+594 PVVQDDPQADQLL

-635 YTDSTDDLARRIKQQ
+635 YSDPTDDLARRIKHQQ
-650 QETTKKL
+650 VGTAKL
-657 ESLGAAKDALQKECE
+657 ETLGAAKDALQKECE
-672 TYLSKKPTSTSASQ
+672 SFLSKKPTSTSASQ

-723 NTDKIVST
+723 NTDKIIST

-749 QDRANDLQKMR
+749 QDRANDLQKMK
-760 RDLVAQEDCVLKLNR
+760 RDLVAQEECVLKLNR

-825 LRNISLAYQ
+825 LRNISLTYQ

-874 LEEIESKEP
+874 VEEIESKEP
-883 EKNAMVRLS
+883 EKNTVVRQS

-909 SSSLDPALTDFAAK
+909 SSSLDPTLTDFAAK
-923 RLRVTPLQESIQTQ
+923 RLRVTPLQESIQAQ
-937 ENDVSKHYMELAA
+937 ENDATKLYMELAA
-950 ENRQQLNRL
+950 ENKQRLRWL
-959 EFAKKIAEKKE
+959 EFAKKIVQKKE
-970 VHEDIQSVREQTQQ
+970 VHEDIQVVREQTQQ
-984 SANKAMSSRES
+984 SENKAMSSRES
-995 EGLKLQLEEERRNVA
+995 EGLKTQLEEERRKVA
-1010 RIEEDLEE
+1010 KIEEDLEE
-1018 RRNKLLML
+1018 HRSKLLML

-1031 IERVEEKEVVEYYR
+1031 VERVEEKEVVEYYR

-1050 SNLTKMTQQIEEE
+1050 SNLSKMTQQIEEE
-1063 GKKRQSLQEDIDA
+1063 GKKRLNLQEDIEA
-1076 MSRKL
+1076 MNQKL
-1081 AQMESEKKAI
+1081 AQMENEKKAV

-1106 PSLDS
+1106 PNLDS
-1111 EAASLRQEIRRL
+1111 QAASLRQEIKRL
-1123 QEESLASASEL
+1123 QEESLAAASEL
-1134 ERYKRELHVL
+1134 EQRKRELHQL

-1160 IKTEKNPE
+1160 IKLEKNPE
-1168 MLKSVRNLQLQID
+1168 MLKSVRTLQLQID

-1188 SAEEAIVKVKSKI
+1188 SAEEAIVKVKNKI
-1201 EEVEK
+1201 EEVER
-1206 LIDAAEPKII
+1206 LIETAEPKII

-1229 LKESS
+1229 LKEST
-1234 KLKTLIEE
+1234 KLKNLIEE

-1248 ALAGELGE
+1248 MLTGELGE
-1256 LQSQCSIAEKQKP
+1256 LQSQYSIAEKQKP
-1269 RVEVKERVNEIFMV
+1269 RVEVKERVNEIFLV
-1283 DPETEKEIAHLKRE
+1283 DPETEQEIAHLKRE
-1297 LQEITLKRT
+1297 LQEVTLKRT

-1322 RSQKPEVEL
+1322 RSQKPVVEL

-1381 WRRERSKVETKL
+1381 WKRERSKVETKL

-1416 EVRSMSQKRRA
+1416 EVRNMSQKRRA
-1427 AEDAVY
+1427 AEDAIY

-1465 RDEHSRLSRSLDEEV
+1465 RDEHNRLSRSLDEEV
-1480 SNRRRLER
+1480 SNRRRMER

-1516 EKEMRQIT
+1516 EKDMRQIT

-1555 EQSASSLRLE
+1555 EQSASNLRLE
-1565 LEREKMEVLNLQREC
+1565 LDREKMEVLNLQREC
-1580 KNLQMQVDVLQKAK
+1580 KNLQMQIDVLQKTK

-1620 WEQLSR
+1620 WELLSR

-1672 RAGLESEL
+1672 RANLESEL

-1703 RTESDRQKKKQLEQ
+1703 RTESDRQKKKQLEH
-1717 EFSMLEADILRE
+1717 EFSLLEADILRE

-1739 IRDLRSRVSRE
+1739 IRDLQSRVSRE

-1804 EEITTLGPNG
+1804 EEVTTLGPNG
-1814 EISLLLD
+1814 EVSVLLD

-1861 AGESKPPS
+1861 AGESKPLS
-1869 SLSIGSIISKSPI
+1869 SLSIGSIISKSPL
-1882 QSPTTP
+1882 QSPTTH
-1888 QTQSFFPP
+1888 QTQNFFPSP
-1896 SSQKGFGEDTSPI
+1896 SQKGFCDDTCPI

-1923 KTAVTKKLLDPMTA
+1923 KTAVAKKLLDPMTA

-1945 ATGGIIDLLSRD
+1945 ATGGIIDLISRD

-1998 VGEAVQKGWMT
+1998 MGEAVQKGWMT
-2009 KDSAFPYLEVQH
+2009 RDSAFPYLEVQH

-2041 QMGMIT
+2041 QTGMIT

-2054 QDESS
+2054 QDESN
-2059 YEKDLIDPIT
+2059 YEKDLIDPVT

-2100 QPFRSP
+2100 QPYHQASRSP

>member
-1 MKAPSLCWDAAL
+1 
-13 GTLPTPGRGLPF
+13 R
-25 SLWGSV
+25 
-31 QFLPPS
+31 
-37 PPPPQTG
+37 
-44 FSSHFFT
+44 
-51 QLHLRG
+51 
-57 EEPPGAAPGLCLPP
+57 
-71 PTPHVPTP
+71 
-79 QPAAPPP
+79 
-86 RQLQHR
+86 
-92 GRSFNSMFKA
+92 
-102 VGKGSPS
+102 
-109 RNAPSRNSPA
+109 
-119 KPNKSS
+119 SS
-125 SNELAVLIARMQT
+125 SNELAVLISRMQA
-138 NADQVEKDILDTQ
+138 NADQVEKDILETQ
-151 SLLSQV
+151 SRLQQDTSNHQKNKAFEF
-157 RCGTGQWE
+157 QPE
-165 GGRNLKEA
+165 NARNLKEA

-192 PQANEI
+192 PQAVEI
-198 EKDIQQLHERVTQ
+198 EKDIQQLHDRVTQ
-211 LCAEYRDLYEK
+211 LCAEYRALYEQ
-222 LNVPDIGPRVDW
+222 LNIPDLGPRVDW
-234 TKILDQKMKQ
+234 ARILDQKMKQ
-244 VNAGQYGPGMSE
+244 VNTGQYGPSMSE

-281 RCRDVTDLKSQYK
+281 HCRDVADLKSQYK
-294 DLLKA
+294 DLLKS

-328 TRILKQDW
+328 TRILKRDW
-336 SDQMTDVQSMRRE
+336 SDQMLDVQSVRRE
-349 YEEFKSKELL
+349 YELL
-359 SQEEFV
+359 SQEELV

-380 PAIKPIQAHQE
+380 PAVKPIQAHQE

-409 QLKSVENYKKFQD
+409 QLKSVESYKKFQD
-422 DAETVSRSLKKMSSD
+422 DAEAVSHSLKKMNSD
-437 LDTKYTKFNKDSPG
+437 LDTKYSKFNKDSPG
-451 VVSDLLLHLEAVK
+451 VVSDLLLQLENEEKVVK

-475 RSKEISPLKLRRMR
+475 RSKEISPLKLRRLR
-489 PSQPL
+489 PPQPL

-533 VVQEAPSACFSIPPP
+533 VVQEVPSACFSIPPP
-548 DPEAMDKVNRLEGEL
+548 DPESIDKVNRLEGEL
-563 NAVKQKRA
+563 NMVKQKRA
-571 AAQNMLRCSHKETV
+571 AAQSTLRRSHKEQV
-585 QPSQKVLPK
+585 QPSQQGMCTDK
-594 STPVVQDDPQADQLL
+594 SLLLCCPSQTSETDLQLHQQLQSIRGCRGMTSFGSPGGKYRLAD
-609 GSLDRVGKDLVQ
+609 
-621 VEKEVLNRVRSPVS
+621 
-635 YTDSTDDLARRIKQQ
+635 
-650 QETTKKL
+650 ETTKKL
-657 ESLGAAKDALQKECE
+657 ENLGAAKDALQKECE

-695 SKYSDVNMLSSLY
+695 SKYNDVNVLSSLY

-723 NTDKIVST
+723 NTDKIVSK

-749 QDRANDLQKMR
+749 QDRANDLLKMK
-760 RDLVAQEDCVLKLNR
+760 RDLVAQEDSVLKLNR

-799 RQKREVQLLND
+799 RQRREVQLLTD
-810 RYHAVAD
+810 RYHAVAE

-825 LRNISLAYQ
+825 LRNISLTYQ

-874 LEEIESKEP
+874 VEEIESKEP
-883 EKNAMVRLS
+883 EKNTVVRLS

-909 SSSLDPALTDFAAK
+909 SSSLDPSLTDFAAK
-923 RLRVTPLQESIQTQ
+923 RLRVTPLQESIQAQ
-937 ENDVSKHYMELAA
+937 ENDVTKLYMELAA
-950 ENRQQLNRL
+950 ENKQQLSRL
-959 EFAKKIAEKKE
+959 EFAKKIVEKKE
-970 VHEDIQSVREQTQQ
+970 VHEDIEAVCEQSQQ
-984 SANKAMSSRES
+984 SENRAMGSRES
-995 EGLKLQLEEERRNVA
+995 EGLKSQLEEERRKVA
-1010 RIEEDLEE
+1010 KIEEDLEE
-1018 RRNKLLML
+1018 HRNKLLML
-1026 KTQRP
+1026 KTQKP
-1031 IERVEEKEVVEYYR
+1031 IERVEEKELIEYYR
-1045 DPQLE
+1045 DPQVE
-1050 SNLTKMTQQIEEE
+1050 SNLAKMAQQIEEE
-1063 GKKRQSLQEDIDA
+1063 GRKRQSLQEDIEV

-1081 AQMESEKKAI
+1081 AQMESEKKVA

-1111 EAASLRQEIRRL
+1111 QAASLRQEIKRL
-1123 QEESLASASEL
+1123 QEESLTAASEL
-1134 ERYKRELHVL
+1134 EQLKRELHML

-1160 IKTEKNPE
+1160 IKLEKNPE
-1168 MLKSVRNLQLQID
+1168 MLKSVRTLQLQID
-1181 EESFKRK
+1181 EELFKRK

-1201 EEVEK
+1201 EEVER
-1206 LIDAAEPKII
+1206 LIETAEPKII
-1216 VKEVKQVEQDPEL
+1216 VKELKQVEQDPEL

-1248 ALAGELGE
+1248 KLTGDLAE
-1256 LQSQCSIAEKQKP
+1256 LQNQYSLAEKQKP
-1269 RVEVKERVNEIFMV
+1269 RVEVKERVNEIFLV
-1283 DPETEKEIAHLKRE
+1283 DPETEKQITHLKRE
-1297 LQEITLKRT
+1297 LQEVTLKRT

-1322 RSQKPEVEL
+1322 RSQKPVVEL

-1381 WRRERSKVETKL
+1381 WKRERSKVETKL

-1416 EVRSMSQKRRA
+1416 EVRNMSQKRRA
-1427 AEDAVY
+1427 AEDAIY

-1448 EKVIVQE
+1448 EKVVVQE

-1465 RDEHSRLSRSLDEEV
+1465 RDEHTRLSRSLDEEV

-1488 DVQQLR
+1488 DVQQVR

-1555 EQSASSLRLE
+1555 EQSASNLRLE
-1565 LEREKMEVLNLQREC
+1565 LDREKMEVLNLQREC
-1580 KNLQMQVDVLQKAK
+1580 KNLQVQVDVLQKTK

-1607 EKDRALESERARI
+1607 EKDRALENERARV
-1620 WEQLSR
+1620 WELLSR

-1639 RLREKIERA
+1639 WLREKIERA

-1672 RAGLESEL
+1672 RANLESEL

-1689 KVLFLREESKLLNQ
+1689 KILFLREESKLLNQ
-1703 RTESDRQKKKQLEQ
+1703 RTENDRQKKKQLEQ
-1717 EFSMLEADILRE
+1717 EFSLLEADILRE
-1729 KDQIYNKERF
+1729 KDQIYNKERL
-1739 IRDLRSRVSRE
+1739 IRDLQSRVNRE

-1814 EISLLLD
+1814 EVSVLLD
-1821 KKSGKQYSIDDALR
+1821 KKSGKQYSIDDALK

-1869 SLSIGSIISKSPI
+1869 SLSIGSIISKSPLS
-1882 QSPTTP
+1882 SPTTH
-1888 QTQSFFPP
+1888 QAHSFFPP
-1896 SSQKGFGEDTSPI
+1896 ASQKGFCDDTSPI

-1923 KTAVTKKLLDPMTA
+1923 KTAVAKKLLDPMTA

-1945 ATGGIIDLLSRD
+1945 ATGGIIDLISRD

-2031 TGRIPVLEAA
+2031 TGRIPLQEAA
-2041 QMGMIT
+2041 QTGMIT

-2054 QDESS
+2054 QDESN
-2059 YEKDLIDPIT
+2059 YEKDLIDPVT

-2081 CQKDSLGSLLLL
+2081 CQKDSLSSLLLL
-2093 PAASEGY
+2093 PATSEGFQRY
-2100 QPFRSP
+2100 HQGSCSP
-2106 KLSRFRH
+2106 RLSR

>member
-1 MKAPSLCWDAAL
+1 GGRATSMGWD
-13 GTLPTPGRGLPF
+13 GRDSPEGWR
-25 SLWGSV
+25 WGCVVGVSV
-31 QFLPPS
+31 D
-37 PPPPQTG
+37 
-44 FSSHFFT
+44 
-51 QLHLRG
+51 
-57 EEPPGAAPGLCLPP
+57 
-71 PTPHVPTP
+71 
-79 QPAAPPP
+79 
-86 RQLQHR
+86 
-92 GRSFNSMFKA
+92 GRSQH
-102 VGKGSPS
+102 PS
-109 RNAPSRNSPA
+109 HS
-119 KPNKSS
+119 
-125 SNELAVLIARMQT
+125 ELAVLIARMQT
-138 NADQVEKDILDTQ
+138 NADQVEKDILETQ
-151 SLLSQV
+151 SLLTQDVSNEQKNKAFEF
-157 RCGTGQWE
+157 QAE
-165 GGRNLKEA
+165 NARNLKEA

-192 PQANEI
+192 PQATEI

-320 LGYLTEQQ
+320 LGYLTERQ

-349 YEEFKSKELL
+349 YEDFKSKELL

-380 PAIKPIQAHQE
+380 PAVKPIQAHQE

-451 VVSDLLLHLEAVK
+451 VVSDLLLHLENDEKSVK
-464 QAEKSIADLKR
+464 QAEKSIADLKK

-489 PSQPL
+489 SSQPL

-533 VVQEAPSACFSIPPP
+533 VVQEAPSACFSILPP
-548 DPEAMDKVNRLEGEL
+548 DPEAVDKVNR
-563 NAVKQKRA
+563 AHV
-571 AAQNMLRCSHKETV
+571 LRLGWKMCNETE
-585 QPSQKVLPK
+585 PKLCLTAVLPK

-635 YTDSTDDLARRIKQQ
+635 YTDPTDDLARRIKQQ

-695 SKYSDVNMLSSLY
+695 SKYSDVSMLSSLY

-723 NTDKIVST
+723 NTDKVVST

-749 QDRANDLQKMR
+749 QDRANDLQKMK

-825 LRNISLAYQ
+825 LRNISLTYQ

-883 EKNAMVRLS
+883 EKNAVVRLS

-923 RLRVTPLQESIQTQ
+923 RLRVTPLQESIQAQ

-950 ENRQQLNRL
+950 ENRQQLSRL
-959 EFAKKIAEKKE
+959 EFAKKIVEKKE
-970 VHEDIQSVREQTQQ
+970 VHEDIQSVHEQTQQ
-984 SANKAMSSRES
+984 SANKAVSSRES

-1010 RIEEDLEE
+1010 RIEEELEE
-1018 RRNKLLML
+1018 HRNKLLML

-1031 IERVEEKEVVEYYR
+1031 VERVEEKEVVEYYR

-1050 SNLTKMTQQIEEE
+1050 SNLTKMMRQIEEE
-1063 GKKRQSLQEDIDA
+1063 GKKRQSLQEDIEL

-1081 AQMESEKKAI
+1081 AQMESEKKAV

-1111 EAASLRQEIRRL
+1111 QAASLRQEIRRL
-1123 QEESLASASEL
+1123 QEESLAAASEL
-1134 ERYKRELHVL
+1134 EQCKRELHML

-1297 LQEITLKRT
+1297 LQEVTLKRT

-1311 VEEALAELNVL
+1311 VEEALAELSVL

-1381 WRRERSKVETKL
+1381 WKRERSKVETKL

-1416 EVRSMSQKRRA
+1416 EVRSMAQKRRA
-1427 AEDAVY
+1427 AEDAIY

-1465 RDEHSRLSRSLDEEV
+1465 RDEHNRLSRSLDEEV

-1494 ALVEEQEKLL
+1494 VLVEEQEKLL

-1555 EQSASSLRLE
+1555 EQSASNLRLE
-1565 LEREKMEVLNLQREC
+1565 LDREKMEVLNLQREC

-1672 RAGLESEL
+1672 RASLESEL

-1814 EISLLLD
+1814 EVSVLLD

-1896 SSQKGFGEDTSPI
+1896 GSQKGFSDDTSPI

-2041 QMGMIT
+2041 HMGMIT

-2100 QPFRSP
+2100 QPYRSP

>member
-1 MKAPSLCWDAAL
+1 
-13 GTLPTPGRGLPF
+13 
-25 SLWGSV
+25 
-31 QFLPPS
+31 
-37 PPPPQTG
+37 
-44 FSSHFFT
+44 
-51 QLHLRG
+51 
-57 EEPPGAAPGLCLPP
+57 
-71 PTPHVPTP
+71 
-79 QPAAPPP
+79 
-86 RQLQHR
+86 
-92 GRSFNSMFKA
+92 
-102 VGKGSPS
+102 
-109 RNAPSRNSPA
+109 
-119 KPNKSS
+119 
-125 SNELAVLIARMQT
+125 MQ
-138 NADQVEKDILDTQ
+138 
-151 SLLSQV
+151 
-157 RCGTGQWE
+157 
-165 GGRNLKEA
+165 
-173 ETLLKDLFLDVDR
+173 
-186 AKRLKH
+186 
-192 PQANEI
+192 
-198 EKDIQQLHERVTQ
+198 
-211 LCAEYRDLYEK
+211 
-222 LNVPDIGPRVDW
+222 
-234 TKILDQKMKQ
+234 
-244 VNAGQYGPGMSE
+244 
-256 LEKQIAEHNILQKEI
+256 
-271 EAYGLQIKNL
+271 
-281 RCRDVTDLKSQYK
+281 
-294 DLLKA
+294 
-299 SIWRGQSL
+299 
-307 GSLYHHLQGCTKE
+307 
-320 LGYLTEQQ
+320 
-328 TRILKQDW
+328 
-336 SDQMTDVQSMRRE
+336 
-349 YEEFKSKELL
+349 
-359 SQEEFV
+359 
-365 NNLQDDGDRMIELKH
+365 
-380 PAIKPIQAHQE
+380 
-391 ALKNEWQNFLNLC
+391 
-404 ICQES
+404 
-409 QLKSVENYKKFQD
+409 
-422 DAETVSRSLKKMSSD
+422 
-437 LDTKYTKFNKDSPG
+437 
-451 VVSDLLLHLEAVK
+451 
-464 QAEKSIADLKR
+464 
-475 RSKEISPLKLRRMR
+475 
-489 PSQPL
+489 
-494 TLDTLCDW
+494 
-502 DAGEVQLTRGD
+502 
-513 KYTLKDN
+513 
-520 SNPEM
+520 
-525 WVVQSSTG
+525 
-533 VVQEAPSACFSIPPP
+533 
-548 DPEAMDKVNRLEGEL
+548 
-563 NAVKQKRA
+563 
-571 AAQNMLRCSHKETV
+571 
-585 QPSQKVLPK
+585 
-594 STPVVQDDPQADQLL
+594 
-609 GSLDRVGKDLVQ
+609 
-621 VEKEVLNRVRSPVS
+621 
-635 YTDSTDDLARRIKQQ
+635 
-650 QETTKKL
+650 
-657 ESLGAAKDALQKECE
+657 
-672 TYLSKKPTSTSASQ
+672 
-686 LPVTLNALR
+686 
-695 SKYSDVNMLSSLY
+695 
-708 NEKAKAALN
+708 
-717 LETQIE
+717 
-723 NTDKIVST
+723 
-731 FEAKL
+731 
-736 AQDSIIPASPNAL
+736 
-749 QDRANDLQKMR
+749 
-760 RDLVAQEDCVLKLNR
+760 
-775 GLKDAEH
+775 
-782 SCSAVQ
+782 
-788 NNFQEYCPDLP
+788 
-799 RQKREVQLLND
+799 
-810 RYHAVAD
+810 
-817 QLDQREKT
+817 
-825 LRNISLAYQ
+825 
-834 QFQNS
+834 
-839 NENLMFWMN
+839 
-848 NLPKHQVKTTDG
+848 
-860 PSQINYKLQAQKRL
+860 
-874 LEEIESKEP
+874 
-883 EKNAMVRLS
+883 
-892 RNVQSTLNDY
+892 
-902 ELQAGKY
+902 
-909 SSSLDPALTDFAAK
+909 
-923 RLRVTPLQESIQTQ
+923 
-937 ENDVSKHYMELAA
+937 
-950 ENRQQLNRL
+950 
-959 EFAKKIAEKKE
+959 KE
-970 VHEDIQSVREQTQQ
+970 VHEDIQSVHEQTQQ
-984 SANKAMSSRES
+984 SANKAVPSRES

-1018 RRNKLLML
+1018 HRNKLLML

-1050 SNLTKMTQQIEEE
+1050 SSLTKMTQQIEEE
-1063 GKKRQSLQEDIDA
+1063 GKKRQSLQEDIEV

-1081 AQMESEKKAI
+1081 AQMESEKKAV

-1106 PSLDS
+1106 PNLDS
-1111 EAASLRQEIRRL
+1111 QAASLRQEIRRL
-1123 QEESLASASEL
+1123 QEESLAAASEL
-1134 ERYKRELHVL
+1134 EQCKRELHVL

-1234 KLKTLIEE
+1234 KLKALIEE

-1297 LQEITLKRT
+1297 LQEVTLKRT

-1311 VEEALAELNVL
+1311 VEEALAELSVL

-1381 WRRERSKVETKL
+1381 WKRERSKVETKL

-1427 AEDAVY
+1427 AEDAIY

-1465 RDEHSRLSRSLDEEV
+1465 RDEHNRLSRSLDEEV

-1546 VKLEKDPVL
+1546 VKLEKDPLL
-1555 EQSASSLRLE
+1555 EQSASNLRLE
-1565 LEREKMEVLNLQREC
+1565 LDREKMEVLNLQREC

-1672 RAGLESEL
+1672 RASLESEL

-1814 EISLLLD
+1814 EISVLLD

-1861 AGESKPPS
+1861 AGESKPPP
-1869 SLSIGSIISKSPI
+1869 SLSIGSIISKSPV
-1882 QSPTTP
+1882 QSPTTL

-1896 SSQKGFGEDTSPI
+1896 GLQKGFGDDASPI

-2100 QPFRSP
+2100 QPYRSP

>member
-1 MKAPSLCWDAAL
+1 
-13 GTLPTPGRGLPF
+13 R
-25 SLWGSV
+25 
-31 QFLPPS
+31 
-37 PPPPQTG
+37 
-44 FSSHFFT
+44 SST
-51 QLHLRG
+51 
-57 EEPPGAAPGLCLPP
+57 
-71 PTPHVPTP
+71 
-79 QPAAPPP
+79 
-86 RQLQHR
+86 
-92 GRSFNSMFKA
+92 
-102 VGKGSPS
+102 
-109 RNAPSRNSPA
+109 
-119 KPNKSS
+119 
-125 SNELAVLIARMQT
+125 NELAVLISRMQT
-138 NADQVEKDILDTQ
+138 NADQVEKDILETQ
-151 SLLSQV
+151 SRLKQDSSNHQKNKAFEFQL
-157 RCGTGQWE
+157 E
-165 GGRNLKEA
+165 NARNLKEA

-192 PQANEI
+192 PQATEI
-198 EKDIQQLHERVTQ
+198 EKDIQQLHDRVTQ
-211 LCAEYRDLYEK
+211 LCAEYRALYEQ
-222 LNVPDIGPRVDW
+222 LNIPDVGPRVDW
-234 TKILDQKMKQ
+234 AKILDQKMKQ
-244 VNAGQYGPGMSE
+244 VDAGQYGPGMSE

-281 RCRDVTDLKSQYK
+281 RSGDVADLKSQYK

-320 LGYLTEQQ
+320 LGYLTDQQ

-336 SDQMTDVQSMRRE
+336 SDQMMDVQSVRRE
-349 YEEFKSKELL
+349 YEDFKSSELL

-365 NNLQDDGDRMIELKH
+365 NHLQDDGDRMIELELTELCSV
-380 PAIKPIQAHQE
+380 PPQAHQE

-409 QLKSVENYKKFQD
+409 QLKSVESYKKFQD
-422 DAETVSRSLKKMSSD
+422 DTETVSRSLKKMNSD
-437 LDTKYTKFNKDSPG
+437 LDTKYSKFNKDSPG
-451 VVSDLLLHLEAVK
+451 VVSDLLLQLENEEKAVK
-464 QAEKSIADLKR
+464 QVEKSITDLKR

-489 PSQPL
+489 PSQTL

-548 DPEAMDKVNRLEGEL
+548 DPESIDKVNGLEGEL
-563 NAVKQKRA
+563 NTVKQKRA
-571 AAQNMLRCSHKETV
+571 AGQSTLRRSHNGSAQPARYGSWNP
-585 QPSQKVLPK
+585 QPCCGDAVALHSQLY
-594 STPVVQDDPQADQLL
+594 SR
-609 GSLDRVGKDLVQ
+609 SLDGTVPQGPAPYERATAPSAPQPNPPLR
-621 VEKEVLNRVRSPVS
+621 ETRFRN
-635 YTDSTDDLARRIKQQ
+635 ST
-650 QETTKKL
+650 ETTKKL
-657 ESLGAAKDALQKECE
+657 ENLGAAKDALQKECE

-686 LPVTLNALR
+686 LPVSLNALR
-695 SKYSDVNMLSSLY
+695 SKYNDVNMLSSLY

-723 NTDKIVST
+723 NADKIIST

-749 QDRANDLQKMR
+749 QDRANDLQKMK

-825 LRNISLAYQ
+825 LRNISLTYQ

-860 PSQINYKLQAQKRL
+860 PSQINYKMQAQKRL
-874 LEEIESKEP
+874 VEEIKSKEP
-883 EKNAMVRLS
+883 EKNAVVRLS

-909 SSSLDPALTDFAAK
+909 SSSLDPTLTDFAAK
-923 RLRVTPLQESIQTQ
+923 RLRVTPLQESIQAQ
-937 ENDVSKHYMELAA
+937 ENDVTKLYMELAA
-950 ENRQQLNRL
+950 ENKQQLSRL
-959 EFAKKIAEKKE
+959 EFAKKIVEKKE
-970 VHEDIQSVREQTQQ
+970 VHEDIEVVREQTQQ
-984 SANKAMSSRES
+984 SENKGTTSRES
-995 EGLKLQLEEERRNVA
+995 EGLKLQLEEERRKVVKT
-1010 RIEEDLEE
+1010 EEDLEE
-1018 RRNKLLML
+1018 HRNKLLML
-1026 KTQRP
+1026 KTQKP
-1031 IERVEEKEVVEYYR
+1031 VERVEEKEVIEYYR
-1045 DPQLE
+1045 DPQVE
-1050 SNLTKMTQQIEEE
+1050 SSLSKMAQQIEEE
-1063 GKKRQSLQEDIDA
+1063 GKKRQSLQEDIEV
-1076 MSRKL
+1076 MSRNL
-1081 AQMESEKKAI
+1081 AQMESEKKVI

-1111 EAASLRQEIRRL
+1111 QATSLRQEIKHL
-1123 QEESLASASEL
+1123 QEESLAAASEL
-1134 ERYKRELHVL
+1134 EQLKRELHML

-1160 IKTEKNPE
+1160 IKLEKNPE
-1168 MLKSVRNLQLQID
+1168 MLKSVRTLQIQID

-1188 SAEEAIVKVKSKI
+1188 SAEEAIVKVKNKI
-1201 EEVEK
+1201 EEVER
-1206 LIDAAEPKII
+1206 LIETAEPKII

-1229 LKESS
+1229 LRESS

-1248 ALAGELGE
+1248 MLTGELGE
-1256 LQSQCSIAEKQKP
+1256 LQSQYSIAEKQKP
-1269 RVEVKERVNEIFMV
+1269 RVEIKERVNEIFLV
-1283 DPETEKEIAHLKRE
+1283 DPETERQIAHLKRE
-1297 LQEITLKRT
+1297 LQEVTLKRT

-1322 RSQKPEVEL
+1322 RSQKPVVEL

-1381 WRRERSKVETKL
+1381 WKRERSKVETKL

-1416 EVRSMSQKRRA
+1416 EVRNMSQKRRA
-1427 AEDAVY
+1427 AEDAIY

-1448 EKVIVQE
+1448 EKVVVQE

-1465 RDEHSRLSRSLDEEV
+1465 RDEHNRLSRSLDEEV

-1488 DVQQLR
+1488 DVQQVR

-1555 EQSASSLRLE
+1555 EQSASNLRLE
-1565 LEREKMEVLNLQREC
+1565 LDREKMEVLNLQREC
-1580 KNLQMQVDVLQKAK
+1580 KNLQMQVDVLQKTK

-1620 WEQLSR
+1620 WELLNR

-1672 RAGLESEL
+1672 RANLESEL

-1703 RTESDRQKKKQLEQ
+1703 RTENDRQKKKQLEH
-1717 EFSMLEADILRE
+1717 EFSLLEADILRE
-1729 KDQIYNKERF
+1729 KDQIYNKERV
-1739 IRDLRSRVSRE
+1739 IRDLQSRVNRE

-1804 EEITTLGPNG
+1804 EEVTTLGPNG
-1814 EISLLLD
+1814 EVSVLLD

-1861 AGESKPPS
+1861 AGESKPPL
-1869 SLSIGSIISKSPI
+1869 SLSIGSIISKSPLS
-1882 QSPTTP
+1882 SPTTH
-1888 QTQSFFPP
+1888 QTQNFFPP
-1896 SSQKGFGEDTSPI
+1896 PSQKGFCDDTSPI

-1923 KTAVTKKLLDPMTA
+1923 KTAVAKKLLDPMTA

-1945 ATGGIIDLLSRD
+1945 ATGGIIDLISRD
-1957 RLSVHKAI
+1957 RFSVHKAI

-2041 QMGMIT
+2041 QTGMIT
-2047 GDLANRL
+2047 ADLANRL
-2054 QDESS
+2054 QDESN
-2059 YEKDLIDPIT
+2059 YEKDLIDPVT

-2081 CQKDSLGSLLLL
+2081 CQKDSLSSLLLL

-2100 QPFRSP
+2100 QRYHQASRSP
-2106 KLSRFRH
+2106 KLSR

>member
-1 MKAPSLCWDAAL
+1 
-13 GTLPTPGRGLPF
+13 R
-25 SLWGSV
+25 
-31 QFLPPS
+31 
-37 PPPPQTG
+37 
-44 FSSHFFT
+44 SST
-51 QLHLRG
+51 
-57 EEPPGAAPGLCLPP
+57 
-71 PTPHVPTP
+71 
-79 QPAAPPP
+79 
-86 RQLQHR
+86 
-92 GRSFNSMFKA
+92 
-102 VGKGSPS
+102 
-109 RNAPSRNSPA
+109 
-119 KPNKSS
+119 
-125 SNELAVLIARMQT
+125 NELAVLISRMQT
-138 NADQVEKDILDTQ
+138 NADQVEKDILETQ
-151 SLLSQV
+151 SRLKQDESNQ
-157 RCGTGQWE
+157 QKNKAFE
-165 GGRNLKEA
+165 FQQENARNLKEA

-192 PQANEI
+192 PQAIEI
-198 EKDIQQLHERVTQ
+198 EKDIQQLHDRVTQ
-211 LCAEYRDLYEK
+211 LCAEYRALYEQ
-222 LNVPDIGPRVDW
+222 LNIPDVGPRVDW
-234 TKILDQKMKQ
+234 ARILDQKMKQ
-244 VNAGQYGPGMSE
+244 VNTGQYGPGMSE
-256 LEKQIAEHNILQKEI
+256 LEKQVAEHNILQKEI

-281 RCRDVTDLKSQYK
+281 RSGDVADLKTQYK

-328 TRILKQDW
+328 TRILKRDW
-336 SDQMTDVQSMRRE
+336 SDQMMDVPSVRRE
-349 YEEFKSKELL
+349 YEDFKANELL
-359 SQEEFV
+359 NQEELV
-365 NNLQDDGDRMIELKH
+365 NHLQDDGDRMIELKH
-380 PAIKPIQAHQE
+380 PAALFPPQAHQE

-409 QLKSVENYKKFQD
+409 QLKSVESYKKFQD
-422 DAETVSRSLKKMSSD
+422 DAEAVSHSLKKMNSD
-437 LDTKYTKFNKDSPG
+437 LDTKYSKFNKDSPG
-451 VVSDLLLHLEAVK
+451 VVSDLLLQLENEEKAVK
-464 QAEKSIADLKR
+464 QAEKSITDLKR
-475 RSKEISPLKLRRMR
+475 RSKEISPLKLRRTR
-489 PSQPL
+489 SSLPL

-548 DPEAMDKVNRLEGEL
+548 DPESIDKVNRLEREL
-563 NAVKQKRA
+563 NTVKQKRA
-571 AAQNMLRCSHKETV
+571 AAQSTLRRSHKEQV
-585 QPSQKVLPK
+585 QPSQQSMSITSPSPLQTSLAELSDLDGSRAP
-594 STPVVQDDPQADQLL
+594 PRGRLRGGQPQSGWGCAP
-609 GSLDRVGKDLVQ
+609 GANSLWELYPTLAPQ
-621 VEKEVLNRVRSPVS
+621 QSPPWGVTHRHS
-635 YTDSTDDLARRIKQQ
+635 S

-657 ESLGAAKDALQKECE
+657 ENLGAAKDALQKECE

-686 LPVTLNALR
+686 LPITLNALR
-695 SKYSDVNMLSSLY
+695 SKYNDVNMLSSLY

-749 QDRANDLQKMR
+749 QDRANDLQKMK

-810 RYHAVAD
+810 RYHTIAD

-825 LRNISLAYQ
+825 LRNISLTYQ

-874 LEEIESKEP
+874 VEEIESKEP
-883 EKNAMVRLS
+883 EKNAVIRLS

-909 SSSLDPALTDFAAK
+909 SSSLDPSLTDFAAK
-923 RLRVTPLQESIQTQ
+923 RLRVTPLQESIQAQ
-937 ENDVSKHYMELAA
+937 ENDVTKLYMELAA
-950 ENRQQLNRL
+950 ENKQQLSRL
-959 EFAKKIAEKKE
+959 EFAKKIIEKKE
-970 VHEDIQSVREQTQQ
+970 VHEDIEAVREQTQE
-984 SANKAMSSRES
+984 SENKAMASRES
-995 EGLKLQLEEERRNVA
+995 EGLKSQLEEERRKVA
-1010 RIEEDLEE
+1010 KIEEDLEE
-1018 RRNKLLML
+1018 HRNKLLML
-1026 KTQRP
+1026 KTQKP
-1031 IERVEEKEVVEYYR
+1031 IERVEEKEVIEYYR
-1045 DPQLE
+1045 DPQVE
-1050 SNLTKMTQQIEEE
+1050 SNLSKVVQQIKEE
-1063 GKKRQSLQEDIDA
+1063 GKKRQSLEEDIEA
-1076 MSRKL
+1076 MNRKL
-1081 AQMESEKKAI
+1081 AQMESTKKAT

-1111 EAASLRQEIRRL
+1111 QAASLRQEIKRL
-1123 QEESLASASEL
+1123 QEESLAAASEL
-1134 ERYKRELHVL
+1134 EQRKRELHML

-1160 IKTEKNPE
+1160 VKLEKNPE
-1168 MLKSVRNLQLQID
+1168 MLKSVRTLQLQID

-1188 SAEEAIVKVKSKI
+1188 SAEEAIVKVKNKI
-1201 EEVEK
+1201 EEVER
-1206 LIDAAEPKII
+1206 LIDTAEPKII

-1248 ALAGELGE
+1248 MLTGELGE
-1256 LQSQCSIAEKQKP
+1256 LQSQYSIAEKQKP
-1269 RVEVKERVNEIFMV
+1269 RIEVKERVNEIFRV
-1283 DPETEKEIAHLKRE
+1283 DPETERQIAHLKRE
-1297 LQEITLKRT
+1297 LQEVTLKRT
-1306 KIDSE
+1306 KVDSE

-1322 RSQKPEVEL
+1322 RSQKPVVEL

-1381 WRRERSKVETKL
+1381 WKRERSKVETKL

-1416 EVRSMSQKRRA
+1416 EVRNMAQKRRA
-1427 AEDAVY
+1427 AEDAIY

-1448 EKVIVQE
+1448 EKVVVQE

-1465 RDEHSRLSRSLDEEV
+1465 RDEHTRLSRSLDEEV

-1488 DVQQLR
+1488 EVQQVH
-1494 ALVEEQEKLL
+1494 ALVEEQERLL

-1555 EQSASSLRLE
+1555 EQSASNLRLE
-1565 LEREKMEVLNLQREC
+1565 LDREKMEVLNLQREC
-1580 KNLQMQVDVLQKAK
+1580 KNLQIQVDVLQKTK

-1607 EKDRALESERARI
+1607 EKDRALESERARV
-1620 WEQLSR
+1620 WELLNR

-1639 RLREKIERA
+1639 WLREKIERA

-1672 RAGLESEL
+1672 RANLESEL

-1703 RTESDRQKKKQLEQ
+1703 RTENDRQKKKQLEH
-1717 EFSMLEADILRE
+1717 EFSLLEADILRE
-1729 KDQIYNKERF
+1729 KDQIYNKERL
-1739 IRDLRSRVSRE
+1739 IRDLQSRVNRE

-1804 EEITTLGPNG
+1804 EEVTTLGPNG
-1814 EISLLLD
+1814 EVSLLLD
-1821 KKSGKQYSIDDALR
+1821 KKSGKQYSIDDALK

-1869 SLSIGSIISKSPI
+1869 SLSIGSIISKSPLS
-1882 QSPTTP
+1882 SPTTH
-1888 QTQSFFPP
+1888 QTQSFFP
-1896 SSQKGFGEDTSPI
+1896 SASQKGFCDDTSPI
-1909 AGVYDTTTDTKYNI
+1909 AGVHDTTTDTKYNI
-1923 KTAVTKKLLDPMTA
+1923 KTAVAKKLLDPMTA

-1945 ATGGIIDLLSRD
+1945 ATGGIIDLISRD
-1957 RLSVHKAI
+1957 RFSVHKAI
-1965 ERGLIDRTYMQRL
+1965 ERGLIDRTYTQRL

-2031 TGRIPVLEAA
+2031 TGRIPVVEAA
-2041 QMGMIT
+2041 KTGMIT
-2047 GDLANRL
+2047 SDLASRL
-2054 QDESS
+2054 QDESN
-2059 YEKDLIDPIT
+2059 YEKDLIDPVT

-2081 CQKDSLGSLLLL
+2081 CQKDSLSSLLLL
-2093 PAASEGY
+2093 PATSEGFQRY
-2100 QPFRSP
+2100 HQTSCSP
-2106 KLSRFRH
+2106 SFSR

>member
-1 MKAPSLCWDAAL
+1 PCASLSAGSFRATATWQGTTPCPARLWMK
-13 GTLPTPGRGLPF
+13 PF
-25 SLWGSV
+25 R
-31 QFLPPS
+31 
-37 PPPPQTG
+37 
-44 FSSHFFT
+44 SST
-51 QLHLRG
+51 
-57 EEPPGAAPGLCLPP
+57 
-71 PTPHVPTP
+71 
-79 QPAAPPP
+79 
-86 RQLQHR
+86 
-92 GRSFNSMFKA
+92 ND
-102 VGKGSPS
+102 
-109 RNAPSRNSPA
+109 
-119 KPNKSS
+119 
-125 SNELAVLIARMQT
+125 LAVLITRMQT
-138 NADQVEKDILDTQ
+138 NADQVEKDILETQ
-151 SLLSQV
+151 ARLTQDVSNQ
-157 RCGTGQWE
+157 QKNKAFE
-165 GGRNLKEA
+165 FQAENARNLKEA

-198 EKDIQQLHERVTQ
+198 EKDIQQLHDRTTQ
-211 LCAEYRDLYEK
+211 LCAEYRALYEK
-222 LNVPDIGPRVDW
+222 LNIPDVGPRVDW
-234 TKILDQKMKQ
+234 VKILDQKMKQ
-244 VNAGQYGPGMSE
+244 VNAGQYGPGISE

-271 EAYGLQIKNL
+271 EAYGLQIKNIRSL
-281 RCRDVTDLKSQYK
+281 TPSLSSVHGQ
-294 DLLKA
+294 KA

-336 SDQMTDVQSMRRE
+336 SDQMLDVQSVRRE
-349 YEEFKSKELL
+349 YEDFKSKELL

-380 PAIKPIQAHQE
+380 PAVKPIQAHQE

-422 DAETVSRSLKKMSSD
+422 DAEAVSLSLMKMNSD
-437 LDTKYTKFNKDSPG
+437 LDTKYSKFNKDSPG
-451 VVSDLLLHLEAVK
+451 VVSDLLLQLENEEKVVK

-475 RSKEISPLKLRRMR
+475 RSKEISPLKLRRMH

-494 TLDTLCDW
+494 SLDTLCDW

-513 KYTLKDN
+513 KYILKDN

-533 VVQEAPSACFSIPPP
+533 VVQEAPAACFSIPPP
-548 DPEAMDKVNRLEGEL
+548 DPESIDKVNSPLPFLLGKVWSVAVQCVLSSSMGIYPSLAEGW
-563 NAVKQKRA
+563 
-571 AAQNMLRCSHKETV
+571 AQAGSSLPPFFPAPCHPQTATV
-585 QPSQKVLPK
+585 WLGLCPEGWHLMRGLHRTLSPTAK
-594 STPVVQDDPQADQLL
+594 STPE
-609 GSLDRVGKDLVQ
+609 GGTFS
-621 VEKEVLNRVRSPVS
+621 
-635 YTDSTDDLARRIKQQ
+635 QQ
-650 QETTKKL
+650 PCYDYETTKKL
-657 ESLGAAKDALQKECE
+657 ETLGAAKDALQKECE
-672 TYLSKKPTSTSASQ
+672 TFLSKKPTSTSASQ

-723 NTDKIVST
+723 NTDKIIST

-749 QDRANDLQKMR
+749 QDRANDLQKMK
-760 RDLVAQEDCVLKLNR
+760 RDLVAQEECVLKLNR

-825 LRNISLAYQ
+825 LRNISLTYQ

-874 LEEIESKEP
+874 VEEIESKEP
-883 EKNAMVRLS
+883 EKNAVVRQS

-909 SSSLDPALTDFAAK
+909 SSSLDPTLTDFAAK
-923 RLRVTPLQESIQTQ
+923 RLRVTPLQESIQAQ
-937 ENDVSKHYMELAA
+937 ENDVTKLYMELAA
-950 ENRQQLNRL
+950 ENKQRLRWL
-959 EFAKKIAEKKE
+959 EFAKKIVEKKE
-970 VHEDIQSVREQTQQ
+970 VHEDIQVVHEQTQQ
-984 SANKAMSSRES
+984 SENKAMSSRES
-995 EGLKLQLEEERRNVA
+995 EGLKTQLEEERRKVA
-1010 RIEEDLEE
+1010 KIEEDLEE
-1018 RRNKLLML
+1018 HRSKLLML

-1031 IERVEEKEVVEYYR
+1031 VERVEEKEVVEYYR

-1050 SNLTKMTQQIEEE
+1050 GNLSKMTQQIEEE
-1063 GKKRQSLQEDIDA
+1063 GKKRLNLQEDIEA
-1076 MSRKL
+1076 MNQKL
-1081 AQMESEKKAI
+1081 AQMENEKKAV

-1111 EAASLRQEIRRL
+1111 QAASLRQEIKRL
-1123 QEESLASASEL
+1123 QEESLAAASEL
-1134 ERYKRELHVL
+1134 EQRKRELHQL

-1160 IKTEKNPE
+1160 IKLEKNPE
-1168 MLKSVRNLQLQID
+1168 MLKSVRTLQLQID
-1181 EESFKRK
+1181 EESFKRQ
-1188 SAEEAIVKVKSKI
+1188 SAEEAIVKVKNKI
-1201 EEVEK
+1201 EEVER
-1206 LIDAAEPKII
+1206 LIETAEPKII

-1229 LKESS
+1229 LKEST
-1234 KLKTLIEE
+1234 KLKNLIEE

-1248 ALAGELGE
+1248 MLTGELGE
-1256 LQSQCSIAEKQKP
+1256 LQSQYSIAEKQKP
-1269 RVEVKERVNEIFMV
+1269 RVEVKERVNEIFLV
-1283 DPETEKEIAHLKRE
+1283 DPETEQEIAHLKRE
-1297 LQEITLKRT
+1297 LQEVTLKRT

-1311 VEEALAELNVL
+1311 LEEALAELNVL
-1322 RSQKPEVEL
+1322 RSQKPVVEL

-1351 DRLKQQLNEL
+1351 DRLKEQLNEL

-1381 WRRERSKVETKL
+1381 WKRERSKVETKL

-1416 EVRSMSQKRRA
+1416 EVRNMSQKRRA
-1427 AEDAVY
+1427 AEDAIY

-1465 RDEHSRLSRSLDEEV
+1465 RDEHNRLSRSLDEEV
-1480 SNRRRLER
+1480 SNRRRMER

-1494 ALVEEQEKLL
+1494 ALVEEQEKML

-1516 EKEMRQIT
+1516 EKDMRQIT

-1555 EQSASSLRLE
+1555 EQSASNLRLE
-1565 LEREKMEVLNLQREC
+1565 LDREKMEVLNLQREC
-1580 KNLQMQVDVLQKAK
+1580 KNLQMQIDVLQKTK

-1620 WEQLSR
+1620 WELLSR

-1672 RAGLESEL
+1672 RANLESEL

-1703 RTESDRQKKKQLEQ
+1703 RTESDRQKKKQLEH
-1717 EFSMLEADILRE
+1717 EFSLLEADILRE

-1739 IRDLRSRVSRE
+1739 IRDLQSRVSRE

-1804 EEITTLGPNG
+1804 EEVTTLGPNG
-1814 EISLLLD
+1814 EVSVLLD

-1869 SLSIGSIISKSPI
+1869 SLSIGSIISKSPL
-1882 QSPTTP
+1882 QSPTTH
-1888 QTQSFFPP
+1888 QTQNFFP
-1896 SSQKGFGEDTSPI
+1896 SQKGFCDDTCPI

-1923 KTAVTKKLLDPMTA
+1923 KTAVAKKLLDPMTA

-1945 ATGGIIDLLSRD
+1945 ATGGIIDLISRD
-1957 RLSVHKAI
+1957 RLSVHKAV

-2009 KDSAFPYLEVQH
+2009 RDSAFPYLEVQH

-2041 QMGMIT
+2041 QTGMIT

-2054 QDESS
+2054 QDESN
-2059 YEKDLIDPIT
+2059 YEKDLIDPVT

-2100 QPFRSP
+2100 QPYHQASLP
-2106 KLSRFRH
+2106 QH

>member
-1 MKAPSLCWDAAL
+1 
-13 GTLPTPGRGLPF
+13 R
-25 SLWGSV
+25 
-31 QFLPPS
+31 
-37 PPPPQTG
+37 
-44 FSSHFFT
+44 SST
-51 QLHLRG
+51 
-57 EEPPGAAPGLCLPP
+57 
-71 PTPHVPTP
+71 
-79 QPAAPPP
+79 
-86 RQLQHR
+86 
-92 GRSFNSMFKA
+92 
-102 VGKGSPS
+102 
-109 RNAPSRNSPA
+109 
-119 KPNKSS
+119 
-125 SNELAVLIARMQT
+125 NELAVLISRMQT
-138 NADQVEKDILDTQ
+138 NADQVEKDILETQ
-151 SLLSQV
+151 SRLKQDSSNHQKNKAFEF
-157 RCGTGQWE
+157 QSE
-165 GGRNLKEA
+165 NARNLKEA

-198 EKDIQQLHERVTQ
+198 EKDIQQLHDRVTQ
-211 LCAEYRDLYEK
+211 LCAEYRALYEQ
-222 LNVPDIGPRVDW
+222 LNVPDMGPRVDW
-234 TKILDQKMKQ
+234 AGILDQKMKQ

-256 LEKQIAEHNILQKEI
+256 LEKQVAEHNILQKEI

-281 RCRDVTDLKSQYK
+281 RTGDVADLKSQYK

-320 LGYLTEQQ
+320 LGYLTDQQ
-328 TRILKQDW
+328 TKILKQDW
-336 SDQMTDVQSMRRE
+336 SDQMMDVQSVRRE
-349 YEEFKSKELL
+349 YEDFKSSELL

-409 QLKSVENYKKFQD
+409 QLKNVESYKKFQD
-422 DAETVSRSLKKMSSD
+422 DAEAVSRSLKKMSSD
-437 LDTKYTKFNKDSPG
+437 LDTKYSKFNKDSPG
-451 VVSDLLLHLEAVK
+451 VVSDLLLQLENEEKAVK
-464 QAEKSIADLKR
+464 QAEKSITDLKR

-489 PSQPL
+489 TSQPL

-548 DPEAMDKVNRLEGEL
+548 DPESIDKVNRLEGEL
-563 NAVKQKRA
+563 NAVKQKRVA
-571 AAQNMLRCSHKETV
+571 VQNTLRRSHKEQV
-585 QPSQKVLPK
+585 QPSQQVQPSPK
-594 STPVVQDDPQADQLL
+594 PAPPSQSSQSGLEAEHPPGVGRGTCSTHTAPQPNP
-609 GSLDRVGKDLVQ
+609 SLR
-621 VEKEVLNRVRSPVS
+621 EPHFHS
-635 YTDSTDDLARRIKQQ
+635 ST
-650 QETTKKL
+650 ETTKKL
-657 ESLGAAKDALQKECE
+657 ENLGAAKDALQKECE
-672 TYLSKKPTSTSASQ
+672 TYLSKKPTSTSSSQ

-695 SKYSDVNMLSSLY
+695 SKYNDVNMLSSLY

-723 NTDKIVST
+723 NADKIVST

-825 LRNISLAYQ
+825 LRNISLTYQ

-848 NLPKHQVKTTDG
+848 NLPRHQVKTTDG

-874 LEEIESKEP
+874 VEEIESKEP
-883 EKNAMVRLS
+883 EKNAVVKLS
-892 RNVQSTLNDY
+892 QNVQSTLNDY

-909 SSSLDPALTDFAAK
+909 SSSLDPSLTDSAAK
-923 RLRVTPLQESIQTQ
+923 RLRVTPLQESIQAQ
-937 ENDVSKHYMELAA
+937 ENDVTKHYMELAA
-950 ENRQQLNRL
+950 ENKEQLSRL
-959 EFAKKIAEKKE
+959 EFAKKFVEKKE
-970 VHEDIQSVREQTQQ
+970 IREDIEAVREQTQK
-984 SANKAMSSRES
+984 SENKGATSRES
-995 EGLKLQLEEERRNVA
+995 EGLKSQLEEERRKVA

-1018 RRNKLLML
+1018 HRNKLLML
-1026 KTQRP
+1026 KTQKP
-1031 IERVEEKEVVEYYR
+1031 IERVEEKEVIEYYR
-1045 DPQLE
+1045 DPQAE
-1050 SNLTKMTQQIEEE
+1050 SNLSRMVQQIEEE
-1063 GKKRQSLQEDIDA
+1063 GKKRQSLKEDIEV

-1081 AQMESEKKAI
+1081 AQMENEKKVV

-1097 KEITKIEKD
+1097 KEITKIEKN

-1111 EAASLRQEIRRL
+1111 QAVSLRQEIKRL
-1123 QEESLASASEL
+1123 QEESLAAASEL
-1134 ERYKRELHVL
+1134 EQQKRELHML

-1160 IKTEKNPE
+1160 IKLEKNPE
-1168 MLKSVRNLQLQID
+1168 MLKSVRTLQVQID

-1188 SAEEAIVKVKSKI
+1188 SAEEAIVKVKNKI
-1201 EEVEK
+1201 EEVER
-1206 LIDAAEPKII
+1206 LIETTEPKII

-1229 LKESS
+1229 LRETS

-1248 ALAGELGE
+1248 MLTGELGE
-1256 LQSQCSIAEKQKP
+1256 LQSQYSIAEKQKP
-1269 RVEVKERVNEIFMV
+1269 RIEVKERVNEIFLV
-1283 DPETEKEIAHLKRE
+1283 DPETERQITHLKRE

-1322 RSQKPEVEL
+1322 RSQKPVVEF

-1351 DRLKQQLNEL
+1351 DRLKEQLNEL

-1381 WRRERSKVETKL
+1381 WKRERSKVETKL

-1416 EVRSMSQKRRA
+1416 EVRNMSQKRRA
-1427 AEDAVY
+1427 AEDAIY

-1448 EKVIVQE
+1448 EKVVVQE

-1465 RDEHSRLSRSLDEEV
+1465 RDEHNRLSRSLDEEV

-1488 DVQQLR
+1488 EVQQVR
-1494 ALVEEQEKLL
+1494 VLVEEQEKLL

-1531 ESPAPVQEKI
+1531 DSPAPVQEKI

-1555 EQSASSLRLE
+1555 EQSASNLRLE
-1565 LEREKMEVLNLQREC
+1565 LDREKMEVLSLQREC
-1580 KNLQMQVDVLQKAK
+1580 KNLQVQVDVLQKTK

-1620 WEQLSR
+1620 WELLSR

-1672 RAGLESEL
+1672 RANLESEL

-1703 RTESDRQKKKQLEQ
+1703 RTENDRQKKKQLEH

-1739 IRDLRSRVSRE
+1739 IRDLQSKVNRE

-1804 EEITTLGPNG
+1804 EEVTTLGPNG
-1814 EISLLLD
+1814 EVSLLLD

-1861 AGESKPPS
+1861 AGETKPPS
-1869 SLSIGSIISKSPI
+1869 SLSIGSIISKSPLT
-1882 QSPTTP
+1882 SPTTH
-1888 QTQSFFPP
+1888 QTQTFFP
-1896 SSQKGFGEDTSPI
+1896 SASQKGICDDASPI
-1909 AGVYDTTTDTKYNI
+1909 AGVYDTTTDTKYNV
-1923 KTAVTKKLLDPMTA
+1923 KTAVAKKLLDPMTA

-1945 ATGGIIDLLSRD
+1945 ATGGIIDLISRD
-1957 RLSVHKAI
+1957 RFSVHKAI

-2009 KDSAFPYLEVQH
+2009 KDSAFPYLQVQH

-2031 TGRIPVLEAA
+2031 TGRIPVLEAV
-2041 QMGMIT
+2041 QTGMIT
-2047 GDLANRL
+2047 SNLANRL
-2054 QDESS
+2054 QDESN
-2059 YEKDLIDPIT
+2059 YEKDLIDPVT

-2081 CQKDSLGSLLLL
+2081 CQKDSLSHLLLL

-2100 QPFRSP
+2100 QRYHQASRSP
-2106 KLSRFRH
+2106 RLSR

>member
-1 MKAPSLCWDAAL
+1 
-13 GTLPTPGRGLPF
+13 R
-25 SLWGSV
+25 
-31 QFLPPS
+31 
-37 PPPPQTG
+37 
-44 FSSHFFT
+44 SS
-51 QLHLRG
+51 
-57 EEPPGAAPGLCLPP
+57 A
-71 PTPHVPTP
+71 
-79 QPAAPPP
+79 
-86 RQLQHR
+86 
-92 GRSFNSMFKA
+92 
-102 VGKGSPS
+102 
-109 RNAPSRNSPA
+109 
-119 KPNKSS
+119 
-125 SNELAVLIARMQT
+125 NELTVLISRMQT
-138 NADQVEKDILDTQ
+138 NADQVEKDILETQ
-151 SLLSQV
+151 SRLKQDT
-157 RCGTGQWE
+157 CNHQKNKAFEFQTE
-165 GGRNLKEA
+165 NARNLKEA

-192 PQANEI
+192 PQAIEI
-198 EKDIQQLHERVTQ
+198 EKDIQQLHDRVTQ
-211 LCAEYRDLYEK
+211 LCAEYRALYEQ
-222 LNVPDIGPRVDW
+222 LNIPDVGPRVDW
-234 TKILDQKMKQ
+234 GRILDQKMKQ
-244 VNAGQYGPGMSE
+244 VEAGQYGPGMSE

-281 RCRDVTDLKSQYK
+281 HSEDVADLKSQYK
-294 DLLKA
+294 DLLKS

-328 TRILKQDW
+328 TKILKQDW
-336 SDQMTDVQSMRRE
+336 SDQMMDVESVRLE
-349 YEEFKSKELL
+349 YEDFKSNELL
-359 SQEEFV
+359 RQEEFV
-365 NNLQDDGDRMIELKH
+365 NHLQDDGDRMIELKH
-380 PAIKPIQAHQE
+380 PAVKWGSSFKPS
-391 ALKNEWQNFLNLC
+391 LKNEWQNFLNLC

-409 QLKSVENYKKFQD
+409 QLKSVESYKKFQD
-422 DAETVSRSLKKMSSD
+422 DAEAVSRSLKKMNSD
-437 LDTKYTKFNKDSPG
+437 LDTKYSKLNKDSPG
-451 VVSDLLLHLEAVK
+451 VVSDLLFQMENEEKALK

-475 RSKEISPLKLRRMR
+475 RSKDISPLKLRRTR
-489 PSQPL
+489 PSQNL

-533 VVQEAPSACFSIPPP
+533 MVQEAPSACFSIPPP
-548 DPEAMDKVNRLEGEL
+548 DHESIDKVNGLEEEL
-563 NAVKQKRA
+563 KVVKQKRA
-571 AAQNMLRCSHKETV
+571 AVQSTLRRSHKEQV
-585 QPSQKVLPK
+585 QPSQEGTAVGPFPPPPSWDSVKRGSGPHSGAPLLSSEIV
-594 STPVVQDDPQADQLL
+594 SGSVIVQH
-609 GSLDRVGKDLVQ
+609 GTS
-621 VEKEVLNRVRSPVS
+621 SS
-635 YTDSTDDLARRIKQQ
+635 
-650 QETTKKL
+650 ETTKKL
-657 ESLGAAKDALQKECE
+657 ENLGVAKDALQKECE
-672 TYLSKKPTSTSASQ
+672 TYLSKKPTSTAASQ

-695 SKYSDVNMLSSLY
+695 SKYNDVNMLSSLY

-760 RDLVAQEDCVLKLNR
+760 RDLVAQEGCVLKLNR

-825 LRNISLAYQ
+825 LRNISLTYQ

-874 LEEIESKEP
+874 VEEIKSKEP
-883 EKNAMVRLS
+883 ERDAVVRLS
-892 RNVQSTLNDY
+892 RNVQSTLNNY

-909 SSSLDPALTDFAAK
+909 SSSLDPSLTDFAAK
-923 RLRVTPLQESIQTQ
+923 RLRVTPLQESIQAQ
-937 ENDVSKHYMELAA
+937 ENDVTKLYMELAA
-950 ENRQQLNRL
+950 ENKQQLSQL
-959 EFAKKIAEKKE
+959 EFAKKIVEKKE
-970 VHEDIQSVREQTQQ
+970 VHEDIEAVHEQMQQ
-984 SANKAMSSRES
+984 SENKATASRES
-995 EGLKLQLEEERRNVA
+995 EGLKSQLEKERRKVA
-1010 RIEEDLEE
+1010 KIEEDLEE
-1018 RRNKLLML
+1018 HRNKLLML
-1026 KTQRP
+1026 KTQKP
-1031 IERVEEKEVVEYYR
+1031 IERVEEKEVIEYYR
-1045 DPQLE
+1045 DPQVE
-1050 SNLTKMTQQIEEE
+1050 SNLSKMAQQIEEE
-1063 GKKRQSLQEDIDA
+1063 GKKRQNLQEDIEV

-1081 AQMESEKKAI
+1081 AQMESEKKVV

-1106 PSLDS
+1106 PSLES
-1111 EAASLRQEIRRL
+1111 QAASLRQEIKRL
-1123 QEESLASASEL
+1123 QEESLAAASEL
-1134 ERYKRELHVL
+1134 EQHKRELHML

-1160 IKTEKNPE
+1160 IKLEKNPE
-1168 MLKSVRNLQLQID
+1168 MLKSVRTLQLQID

-1188 SAEEAIVKVKSKI
+1188 SAEEAIVKVKNKI
-1201 EEVEK
+1201 EEVER
-1206 LIDAAEPKII
+1206 LIEMAEPKII

-1229 LKESS
+1229 LRETS
-1234 KLKTLIEE
+1234 KLKNLIEE
-1242 ERSKNL
+1242 ERNKNL
-1248 ALAGELGE
+1248 VLTGELGE
-1256 LQSQCSIAEKQKP
+1256 LQSQYSIAEKQKP
-1269 RVEVKERVNEIFMV
+1269 RVEVKERVNEIFLV
-1283 DPETEKEIAHLKRE
+1283 DPETERQIAHLKRE
-1297 LQEITLKRT
+1297 LQEVTLKRT
-1306 KIDSE
+1306 KIDSQ

-1322 RSQKPEVEL
+1322 RSQKPVVEL

-1381 WRRERSKVETKL
+1381 WKRERSKVETKL

-1416 EVRSMSQKRRA
+1416 EVRNMSQKRRA
-1427 AEDAVY
+1427 AEDAIY

-1448 EKVIVQE
+1448 EKVVVQE

-1465 RDEHSRLSRSLDEEV
+1465 RDEHNRLSRSLDEEV

-1488 DVQQLR
+1488 DVQQVR

-1555 EQSASSLRLE
+1555 EQSASNLRLE
-1565 LEREKMEVLNLQREC
+1565 LDREKMEVLNLQREC
-1580 KNLQMQVDVLQKAK
+1580 KNLQMQVDVLQKTK

-1620 WEQLSR
+1620 WELLNR
-1626 ERGAKQKAEEEVR
+1626 ERGAKQRAEEEVR

-1672 RAGLESEL
+1672 RANLESEL

-1703 RTESDRQKKKQLEQ
+1703 RTENDRQKKKQLEQ
-1717 EFSMLEADILRE
+1717 EFSLLEADILRE
-1729 KDQIYNKERF
+1729 KDQIYNKERL
-1739 IRDLRSRVSRE
+1739 IRELRSRVNRE

-1784 KRGIIDRGQY
+1784 KRGIIDRCQY

-1804 EEITTLGPNG
+1804 EEVTTLGPNG
-1814 EISLLLD
+1814 EMSVLLD

-1869 SLSIGSIISKSPI
+1869 SLSIGSIISKSPLS
-1882 QSPTTP
+1882 SPTTP

-1896 SSQKGFGEDTSPI
+1896 ASQKGFCDDTSPI
-1909 AGVYDTTTDTKYNI
+1909 AGVYDSTTNTKYNI
-1923 KTAVTKKLLDPMTA
+1923 KTAVAKKLLDPMTA

-1945 ATGGIIDLLSRD
+1945 ATGGIIDLISRD
-1957 RLSVHKAI
+1957 RFSVHKAI

-1988 EDPVTKRRLS
+1988 EDPVTKRR
-1998 VGEAVQKGWMT
+1998 KGWMT

-2041 QMGMIT
+2041 QTGMIT
-2047 GDLANRL
+2047 SDLATRL
-2054 QDESS
+2054 QDESN
-2059 YEKDLIDPIT
+2059 YEKDLIDPVT

-2081 CQKDSLGSLLLL
+2081 CQKDSLSSLLLL
-2093 PAASEGY
+2093 PAASEGSQRY
-2100 QPFRSP
+2100 HPTSRSP
-2106 KLSRFRH
+2106 KLSR